1 MRRIK
6 LILFLFLFCIG
17 IQPALSQGSE
27 AVFEENFENV
37 VGTSDGKTKL
47 DPSQL
52 NHPSGWTFDNV
63 YAGEGNLIIKEGG
76 SITLPEIPELIGN
89 ANLFIYANY
98 WRNPDKDYEGIDVS
112 YFEQG
117 VPLSVSISNG
127 KLSSDEING
136 KLRMYGVDGNS
147 RLKIT
152 APNDIVLR
160 NISIYYSTYGYSE
173 GDYIRFS
180 HEAGPFYDPFDL
192 TLNPWNVQV
201 DYGDSIYNITV
212 YTLDGTEPNRYS
224 QRYHKGDKIHIA
236 STTTVRAALI
246 LADGS
251 MRHNVPMTYTLTK
264 RYDINELPE
273 NTYQI
278 EVKPGQLKKQLLDLD
293 PDEVNGLVLT
303 GTMNGEDLKF
313 LADAQGLV
321 GSLAYLD
328 LEKVKFEYDETVY
341 RTYSPSKGFHEEQK
355 IYNYIFSKE
364 NRTEQ
369 VPAGFGYKRYDC
381 YRNNLAWAFIKNEN
395 LVVVKLP
402 ENMTEVGED
411 IFGDCKNLRG
421 VKIPEGVSR
430 INKEAFYGCSILETI
445 NFPAKLTSV
454 GDNAFSLCSKMELDN
469 LPNSLLHVGQSAFC
483 YVPLQALKLDRKVE
497 IGAGAFSNTP
507 ITEIEMATPCDSIL
521 GGTFSDCP
529 NLTKITIGEGL
540 KYIGDK
546 AFANSPVKEANLPS
560 TLRDISST
568 AFTGYSSY
576 CPFINDIQP
585 ENHIRYIGKVAYLC
599 VDRDLEEYT
608 IKDGTVT
615 LADNLF
621 ENWQGNAT
629 TFHIPASV
637 EQIGNKAF
645 AGTQIKTLP
654 EMLGLKRIGGEAFYG
669 CKNLKKLTIPETV
682 EYIGGRA
689 FYGCSNIWSLTYN
702 AINAECESFMEPN
715 APLEK
720 IVIGGKVRRLPNVI
734 FSGREFTEV
743 ALPSCLER
751 IDDYAF
757 SGCENLTTI
766 NLSDSIRY
774 IGDNAFSGCK
784 NLTSINLSD
793 CIRYI
798 GNNVFSEC
806 KNLTTINLS
815 DSIRYIGEGAFYGC
829 SSLKN
834 IHWPL
839 RLTTIGNY
847 AFRQTALETIS
858 LPEGVTSVG
867 INAFHNCPFAKTVY
881 IPSTANV
888 EDNCSYYFEQEE
900 GVNCVITCMSP
911 IPHPDA
917 KLWNKGV
924 AAIKVPAELVEQ
936 YKAQFPD
943 IADKVMAVNQVG
955 VMDKDSKTSF
965 AAGISEEAD
974 LGDAVIGD
982 VYVTVGDGDGYDS
995 TDGSIVLNSTM
1006 TTAEV
1011 AGIGSLAPGKSDI
1024 ANRFNGLI
1032 VKVNAG
1038 DGTMVIDCKTVGKN
1052 TLNVKVGEA
1061 EPQAFVKSDR
1071 GTIEVAYRVDKETCV
1086 YIYGAEQE
1094 VADDAETAKAHQVAA
1109 CRPLSRAAALSASAS
1124 ENCVKIYA
1132 VGVSQSTGINHTL
1145 IDGNSPIIGYYTL
1158 DGVKIEQPNAP
1169 GIYVV
1174 RRADGSNYKLV
1185 IK

>member
-17 IQPALSQGSE
+17 IQPALAEGRDLL
-27 AVFEENFENV
+27 FEETFEKV

-47 DPSQL
+47 NPSQL
-52 NHPSGWTFDNV
+52 DNPSGWTFDNV

-76 SITLPEIPELIGN
+76 SITLPVIPELIGN
-89 ANLFIYANY
+89 ACLSVNAIH
-98 WRNPDKDYEGIDVS
+98 WHNPDKEYDDDDPFYWDFLAKVN
-112 YFEQG
+112 
-117 VPLSVSISNG
+117 VSISNG
-127 KLSSDEING
+127 KLSSDECGEERI
-136 KLRMYGVDGNS
+136 KMYGVDGNS

-160 NISIYYSTYGYSE
+160 SVSVYYPFGSSG
-173 GDYIRFS
+173 GHYIRFS
-180 HEAGPFYDPFDL
+180 HEAGPFYEPFDL
-192 TLNPWNVQV
+192 TLNPWNIQV
-201 DYGDSIYNITV
+201 DDGDSIYNITV
-212 YTLDGTEPNRYS
+212 YTLDGSMPNHHS
-224 QRYHKGDKIHIA
+224 QRYHKDDKIHIA
-236 STTTVRAALI
+236 STTTVRAAMI

-251 MRHNVPMTYTLTK
+251 MRYNDPMTYTLTK
-264 RYDINELPE
+264 RYDINEQPE

-328 LEKVKFEYDETVY
+328 LEKVKFEYDGTVY

-381 YRNNLAWAFIKNEN
+381 YRNNLARAFFKNGS
-395 LVVVKLP
+395 LVTVKLP
-402 ENMTEVGED
+402 ESMTEVGED
-411 IFGDCKNLRG
+411 IFADCKTLRG
-421 VKIPEGVSR
+421 VKLPEGVAH
-430 INKEAFYGCSILETI
+430 IEGAAFQGCNILEKL

-454 GDNAFSLCSKMELDN
+454 GDNAFRSCLSLELDN
-469 LPNSLLHVGQSAFC
+469 LPNSLLYVGREAFC
-483 YVPLQALKLDRKVE
+483 DVPLKALKLDRKVE
-497 IGAGAFSNTP
+497 MGAGAFSNTP

-521 GGTFSDCP
+521 GETFSNCP

-540 KYIGDK
+540 KYIGYN
-546 AFANSPVKEANLPS
+546 AFSNSPIKEANLPS
-560 TLRDISST
+560 TLRDISSY
-568 AFTGYSSY
+568 AFLGYSSY

-585 ENHIRYIGKVAYLC
+585 ENHIRYIGKVAYQC

-621 ENWQGNAT
+621 ENWLGNAT

-637 EQIGNKAF
+637 EQIGNRAF
-645 AGTQIKTLP
+645 AYTQIKALP

-682 EYIGGRA
+682 EYIGGGA

-720 IVIGGKVRRLPNVI
+720 IVIGGKVRRLPNGI

-743 ALPSCLER
+743 TLPACLER
-751 IDDYAF
+751 IDEFAF
-757 SGCENLTTI
+757 YGCKNLTTI

-774 IGDNAFSGCK
+774 IGDN
-784 NLTSINLSD
+784 
-793 CIRYI
+793 
-798 GNNVFSEC
+798 
-806 KNLTTINLS
+806 
-815 DSIRYIGEGAFYGC
+815 AFYGC

-839 RLTTIGNY
+839 RLTTIGSR

-867 INAFHNCPFAKTVY
+867 DGAFYICPFAKTVY

-888 EDNCSYYFEQEE
+888 EDDINYYFELEE
-900 GVNCVITCMSP
+900 GGNCVITCMSP
-911 IPHPDA
+911 IPHPQA
-917 KLWNKGV
+917 RHWNVGV

-943 IADKVMAVNQVG
+943 IADKIMAVNQVG
-955 VMDKDSKTSF
+955 AMDKDSKTSF

-1006 TTAEV
+1006 TAAEV

-1061 EPQAFVKSDR
+1061 EPQAFVKTDK
-1071 GTIEVAYRVDKETCV
+1071 GTIEVAYRVGKETCV

-1094 VADDAETAKAHQVAA
+1094 MADDAEAAKAHQVAA

-1145 IDGNSPIIGYYTL
+1145 IDSNSPIIGYYTL

-1174 RRADGSNYKLV
+1174 RRANGSNYKLV

>member
-17 IQPALSQGSE
+17 IQPALAEGRDLL
-27 AVFEENFENV
+27 FEETFEKV

-47 DPSQL
+47 NPSQL
-52 NHPSGWTFDNV
+52 DNPSGWTFDNV

-76 SITLPEIPELIGN
+76 SITLPVIPELIGN
-89 ANLFIYANY
+89 ACLSVNAIH
-98 WRNPDKDYEGIDVS
+98 WHNPDKEYDDDDPFYWDFLAKVN
-112 YFEQG
+112 
-117 VPLSVSISNG
+117 VSISNG
-127 KLSSDEING
+127 KLSSDECGEERI
-136 KLRMYGVDGNS
+136 KMYGVDGNS

-160 NISIYYSTYGYSE
+160 SVSVYYPFGSSG
-173 GDYIRFS
+173 GHYIRFS
-180 HEAGPFYDPFDL
+180 HEAGPFYEPFDL
-192 TLNPWNVQV
+192 TLNPWNIQV
-201 DYGDSIYNITV
+201 DDGDSIYNITV
-212 YTLDGTEPNRYS
+212 YTLDGSMPNHHS
-224 QRYHKGDKIHIA
+224 QRYHKDDKIHIA
-236 STTTVRAALI
+236 STTTVRAAMI

-251 MRHNVPMTYTLTK
+251 MRYNDPMTYTLTK
-264 RYDINELPE
+264 RYDINEQPE

-293 PDEVNGLVLT
+293 PDEVSGLVLT

-328 LEKVKFEYDETVY
+328 LEKVKFEYDGTVY

-381 YRNNLAWAFIKNEN
+381 YRNNLAWAFFKNES
-395 LVVVKLP
+395 LVTVKLP
-402 ENMTEVGED
+402 ESITEVGED
-411 IFGDCKNLRG
+411 IFGDCKTLRG
-421 VKIPEGVSR
+421 VKLPEGVSR

-483 YVPLQALKLDRKVE
+483 YVPLKALKLDRKVE

-540 KYIGDK
+540 KYIGYS

-560 TLRDISST
+560 TLRDISSY
-568 AFTGYSSY
+568 AFLGYSSY

-585 ENHIRYIGKVAYLC
+585 ENHIRYIGKVAYQC
-599 VDRDLEEYT
+599 VDGDLEEYT

-615 LADNLF
+615 LADELF
-621 ENWQGNAT
+621 ESLQGNA
-629 TFHIPASV
+629 FHIPASV
-637 EQIGNKAF
+637 EQIGNRAF
-645 AGTQIKTLP
+645 AYTQIKALP
-654 EMLGLKRIGGEAFYG
+654 EMSGLKRIGGEAFYG

-682 EYIGGRA
+682 EYIGGGA

-743 ALPSCLER
+743 TLPACLER
-751 IDDYAF
+751 IDESAF
-757 SGCENLTTI
+757 YGCKNLTTI

-774 IGDNAFSGCK
+774 IGDNAF
-784 NLTSINLSD
+784 
-793 CIRYI
+793 
-798 GNNVFSEC
+798 
-806 KNLTTINLS
+806 
-815 DSIRYIGEGAFYGC
+815 YGC

-834 IHWPL
+834 IHWSL
-839 RLTTIGNY
+839 RLTTIGSR

-867 INAFHNCPFAKTVY
+867 DGAFYICPFAKTVY

-888 EDNCSYYFEQEE
+888 EGDINYYFELEE

-911 IPHPDA
+911 IPHPQA
-917 KLWNKGV
+917 KYWNKGV

-955 VMDKDSKTSF
+955 AMDKDSKTSF

-982 VYVTVGDGDGYDS
+982 VYVTVGDGDGYDC

-1006 TTAEV
+1006 TAAEV

-1038 DGTMVIDCKTVGKN
+1038 DGTMVIDGKTVGKN

-1094 VADDAETAKAHQVAA
+1094 VADDTETAKAHQVAA

-1145 IDGNSPIIGYYTL
+1145 IDSNSPIIGYYTL

>member
-6 LILFLFLFCIG
+6 LILFLFLLCIG
-17 IQPALSQGSE
+17 IQPALAEEGG
-27 AVFEENFENV
+27 ALFEETFQNV

-47 DPSQL
+47 NPSQL
-52 NHPSGWTFDNV
+52 DNPSGWTFDNV

-76 SITLPEIPELIGN
+76 SITLPVIPELIGN
-89 ANLFIYANY
+89 ACLSITAFH
-98 WRNPDKDYEGIDVS
+98 WHNPDKEYDDDDPS
-112 YFEQG
+112 YWDPSYWDFPAK
-117 VPLSVSISNG
+117 VNISISNG
-127 KLSSDEING
+127 KLSSDESGGGI
-136 KLRMYGVDGNS
+136 RMYGVDGNS

-152 APNDIVLR
+152 APNDIMLR
-160 NISIYYSTYGYSE
+160 HVSVYYSGGFSE

-192 TLNPWNVQV
+192 TLNPWNIQV
-201 DYGDSIYNITV
+201 DDGDSIYNITV
-212 YTLDGTEPNRYS
+212 YTLDGSMPNRHS
-224 QRYHKGDKIHIA
+224 QRYHKDDKIHIA

-251 MRHNVPMTYTLTK
+251 MMHHVPMTYTLTK

-328 LEKVKFEYDETVY
+328 LEKVKFEYDGTVY
-341 RTYSPSKGFHEEQK
+341 RTYSPSKGFQQEQK

-369 VPAGFGYKRYDC
+369 VSAGFGYKQYDC
-381 YRNNLAWAFIKNEN
+381 YRNNLARAFFKNES
-395 LVVVKLP
+395 LVTVKLP
-402 ENMTEVGED
+402 ESMTEVGED
-411 IFGDCKNLRG
+411 IFADCKTLRG
-421 VKIPEGVSR
+421 VKLPEGVSR
-430 INKEAFYGCSILETI
+430 INKEAFYYCSILEKI

-454 GDNAFSLCSKMELDN
+454 DDNAFVLCGSLELDN
-469 LPNSLLHVGQSAFC
+469 LPNSILHVGQSAFC
-483 YVPLQALKLDRKVE
+483 YVPLKALKLDRKVE
-497 IGAGAFSNTP
+497 IGAGAFSDTP

-521 GGTFSDCP
+521 GGTFRDCP

-540 KYIGDK
+540 KYIGDN

-560 TLRDISST
+560 TLRDVSST
-568 AFTGYSSY
+568 AFSGYSSY

-585 ENHIRYIGKVAYLC
+585 ENHIRYIGRVAYQC
-599 VDRDLEEYT
+599 VDRNLEEYT

-615 LADNLF
+615 LADELF
-621 ENWQGNAT
+621 ESSQGNA
-629 TFHIPASV
+629 FHIPASV
-637 EQIGNKAF
+637 EQIGNRAF
-645 AGTQIKTLP
+645 AYTQIKALP

-682 EYIGGRA
+682 EYIGGSA

-720 IVIGGKVRRLPNVI
+720 IVIGDKVRRLPNGI

-774 IGDNAFSGCK
+774 IGDNAF
-784 NLTSINLSD
+784 
-793 CIRYI
+793 
-798 GNNVFSEC
+798 
-806 KNLTTINLS
+806 
-815 DSIRYIGEGAFYGC
+815 YGC

-867 INAFHNCPFAKTVY
+867 DGAFSTCPAKTVY

-888 EDNCSYYFEQEE
+888 EDNFTYNFWQKE
-900 GVNCVITCMSP
+900 GGNCVITCMSP
-911 IPHPDA
+911 IPHPVARHWDV
-917 KLWNKGV
+917 GV

-943 IADKVMAVNQVG
+943 IADKIMAVNQVG
-955 VMDKDSKTSF
+955 AMDKDSKTSF

-1006 TTAEV
+1006 TAAEV

-1061 EPQAFVKSDR
+1061 EPQAFVKTDK
-1071 GTIEVAYRVDKETCV
+1071 GTIEVAYQVGKETCI
-1086 YIYGAEQE
+1086 YIYGAEL
-1094 VADDAETAKAHQVAA
+1094 ET
-1109 CRPLSRAAALSASAS
+1109 AALSASAS
-1124 ENCVKIYA
+1124 DNCVKIYA
-1132 VGVSQSTGINHTL
+1132 VGVSQATGISHTL
-1145 IDGNSPIIGYYTL
+1145 IDSNSPIIGYYTL
-1158 DGVKIEQPNAP
+1158 DGVKVEKPNAP

-1174 RRADGSNYKLV
+1174 RRANGSSYKLV

>member
-17 IQPALSQGSE
+17 IQPALAEGRDLLFKE
-27 AVFEENFENV
+27 TFENV

-47 DPSQL
+47 NPSQL
-52 NHPSGWTFDNV
+52 DNPSGWTFDNV

-76 SITLPEIPELIGN
+76 SITLPVIPELIGN
-89 ANLFIYANY
+89 ASLLINATY
-98 WRNPDKDYEGIDVS
+98 WREPDKDYDDIDPA
-112 YFEQG
+112 FWDKIAT
-117 VPLSVSISNG
+117 LNVSISNG
-127 KLSSDEING
+127 KLSSNECERS
-136 KLRMYGVDGNS
+136 LCMYGVDGNS
-147 RLKIT
+147 RLKII
-152 APNDIVLR
+152 APHDIVLR
-160 NISIYYSTYGYSE
+160 YVYVYYPVNNWE
-173 GDYIRFS
+173 DPIIRFS
-180 HEAGPFYDPFDL
+180 REAGPFYDPFDL
-192 TLNPWNVQV
+192 TLNPWDIQV
-201 DYGDSIYNITV
+201 DDGDDIYNITV
-212 YTLDGTEPNRYS
+212 YTLDGSMPNRHS

-236 STTTVRAALI
+236 STTTVRAAMI
-246 LADGS
+246 LADGT
-251 MRHNVPMTYTLTK
+251 MRYNIPMTYTLTK

-576 CPFINDIQP
+576 CPFVNDIQP
-585 ENHIRYIGKVAYLC
+585 ENHIRYIGKVAYQC

-615 LADNLF
+615 LADELF
-621 ENWQGNAT
+621 ESSQGNA
-629 TFHIPASV
+629 FHIPASV
-637 EQIGNKAF
+637 EQIGSRVF

-654 EMLGLKRIGGEAFYG
+654 EMPGLKRIGDEAFYQ
-669 CKNLKKLTIPETV
+669 CKNLKKVTIPETV
-682 EYIGGRA
+682 EYIGGGA

-702 AINAECESFMEPN
+702 AINAECERLMESN
-715 APLEK
+715 IPLEK
-720 IVIGGKVRRLPNVI
+720 IVIGDKVRRLPRGI

-743 ALPSCLER
+743 TLPACLER
-751 IDDYAF
+751 IDEFAF
-757 SGCENLTTI
+757 YGCKNLTTI

-774 IGDNAFSGCK
+774 IGDNAF
-784 NLTSINLSD
+784 
-793 CIRYI
+793 
-798 GNNVFSEC
+798 
-806 KNLTTINLS
+806 
-815 DSIRYIGEGAFYGC
+815 YGC

-839 RLTTIGNY
+839 RLITIGSR

-867 INAFHNCPFAKTVY
+867 DGAFYICPFAKTVY

-888 EDNCSYYFEQEE
+888 EDDINYYFELEE
-900 GVNCVITCMSP
+900 GGNCVITCMSP
-911 IPHPDA
+911 IPHPQA
-917 KLWNKGV
+917 RHWNVGV

-943 IADKVMAVNQVG
+943 IADKIMAVNQVG
-955 VMDKDSKTSF
+955 AMDKDSKTSF

-1006 TTAEV
+1006 TAAEV

-1094 VADDAETAKAHQVAA
+1094 MADDAEAAKAHQVAA

-1145 IDGNSPIIGYYTL
+1145 IDSNSPIIGYYTL

>member
-1 MRRIK
+1 MRRNK

-17 IQPALSQGSE
+17 IQPALAEGRDLLFKE
-27 AVFEENFENV
+27 TFENV

-47 DPSQL
+47 NPSQL
-52 NHPSGWTFDNV
+52 DNPSGWTFDNV

-76 SITLPEIPELIGN
+76 SITLPVIPELIGN
-89 ANLFIYANY
+89 ASLLINATY
-98 WRNPDKDYEGIDVS
+98 WREPDKDYDDIDPA
-112 YFEQG
+112 FWDKIAT
-117 VPLSVSISNG
+117 LNVSISNG
-127 KLSSDEING
+127 KLSSNECERS
-136 KLRMYGVDGNS
+136 LCMYGVDGNS

-152 APNDIVLR
+152 APHDIVLR
-160 NISIYYSTYGYSE
+160 YVYVYYPVNNWE
-173 GDYIRFS
+173 DPIIRFS
-180 HEAGPFYDPFDL
+180 REAGPFYDPFDL
-192 TLNPWNVQV
+192 TLNPWDIQV
-201 DYGDSIYNITV
+201 DDGDDIYNITV
-212 YTLDGTEPNRYS
+212 YTLDGSMPNRHS

-236 STTTVRAALI
+236 STTTVRAAMI
-246 LADGS
+246 LADGT
-251 MRHNVPMTYTLTK
+251 MRYNIPMTYTLTK

-576 CPFINDIQP
+576 CPFVNDIQP
-585 ENHIRYIGKVAYLC
+585 ENHIRYIGKVAYQC

-615 LADNLF
+615 LADELF

-637 EQIGNKAF
+637 EQIGSRVF

-654 EMLGLKRIGGEAFYG
+654 EMPGLKRIGDEAFYQ
-669 CKNLKKLTIPETV
+669 CKNLKKVTIPETV
-682 EYIGGRA
+682 EYIGGGA

-702 AINAECESFMEPN
+702 AINAECERLMESN
-715 APLEK
+715 IPLEK
-720 IVIGGKVRRLPNVI
+720 IVIGDKVRRLPRGI

-743 ALPSCLER
+743 TLPACLER
-751 IDDYAF
+751 IDEFAF
-757 SGCENLTTI
+757 YGCKNLTTI

-774 IGDNAFSGCK
+774 IGDN
-784 NLTSINLSD
+784 
-793 CIRYI
+793 
-798 GNNVFSEC
+798 
-806 KNLTTINLS
+806 
-815 DSIRYIGEGAFYGC
+815 AFYGC

-839 RLTTIGNY
+839 RLTTIGSR

-867 INAFHNCPFAKTVY
+867 DGAFYICPFAKTVY

-888 EDNCSYYFEQEE
+888 EGDINYYFELEE

-911 IPHPDA
+911 IPHPQA
-917 KLWNKGV
+917 KYWNKGV

-1006 TTAEV
+1006 TAAEV

-1032 VKVNAG
+1032 VKVNTG

-1094 VADDAETAKAHQVAA
+1094 MADDAEAAKAHQVAA

-1145 IDGNSPIIGYYTL
+1145 IDSNSPIIGYYTL

-1174 RRADGSNYKLV
+1174 RRANGSNYKLV

>member
-17 IQPALSQGSE
+17 IQPALAEGRDLL
-27 AVFEENFENV
+27 FEETFEKV

-47 DPSQL
+47 NPSQL
-52 NHPSGWTFDNV
+52 DNPSGWTFDNV

-76 SITLPEIPELIGN
+76 SITLPVIPELIGN
-89 ANLFIYANY
+89 ACLSVNAIH
-98 WRNPDKDYEGIDVS
+98 WHNPDKEYDDDDPFYWDFLAKVN
-112 YFEQG
+112 
-117 VPLSVSISNG
+117 VSISNG
-127 KLSSDEING
+127 KLSSDECGEERI
-136 KLRMYGVDGNS
+136 KMYGVDGNS

-160 NISIYYSTYGYSE
+160 SVSVYYPFGSSG
-173 GDYIRFS
+173 GHYIRFS
-180 HEAGPFYDPFDL
+180 HEAGPFYEPFDL
-192 TLNPWNVQV
+192 TLNPWNIQV
-201 DYGDSIYNITV
+201 DDGDSIYNITV
-212 YTLDGTEPNRYS
+212 YTLDGSMPNHHS
-224 QRYHKGDKIHIA
+224 QRYHKDDKIHIA
-236 STTTVRAALI
+236 STTTVRAAMI

-251 MRHNVPMTYTLTK
+251 MRYNDPMTYTLTK
-264 RYDINELPE
+264 RYDINEQPE

-328 LEKVKFEYDETVY
+328 LEKVKLEYDGTVY

-381 YRNNLAWAFIKNEN
+381 YRNNLARAFFKNGS
-395 LVVVKLP
+395 LVTVKLP
-402 ENMTEVGED
+402 ESMTEVGED
-411 IFGDCKNLRG
+411 IFADCKTLRG
-421 VKIPEGVSR
+421 VKLPEGVAH
-430 INKEAFYGCSILETI
+430 IEGAAFQGCNILEKL

-454 GDNAFSLCSKMELDN
+454 GDNAFRSCLSLELDN
-469 LPNSLLHVGQSAFC
+469 LPNSLLYVGREAFC
-483 YVPLQALKLDRKVE
+483 DVPLKALKLDRKVE
-497 IGAGAFSNTP
+497 MGAGAFSNTP

-521 GGTFSDCP
+521 GETFSNCP

-540 KYIGDK
+540 KYIGYN
-546 AFANSPVKEANLPS
+546 AFSNSPIKEANLPS
-560 TLRDISST
+560 TLRDISSY
-568 AFTGYSSY
+568 AFLGYSSY

-585 ENHIRYIGKVAYLC
+585 ENHIRYIGKVAYQC

-615 LADNLF
+615 LADELF
-621 ENWQGNAT
+621 ESSQGNA
-629 TFHIPASV
+629 FHIPASV
-637 EQIGNKAF
+637 EQIGNRAF
-645 AGTQIKTLP
+645 AYTQIKALP

-682 EYIGGRA
+682 EYIGGGA

-720 IVIGGKVRRLPNVI
+720 IVIGDKVRRLPRGI

-743 ALPSCLER
+743 ALPACLER

-774 IGDNAFSGCK
+774 IGDNAF
-784 NLTSINLSD
+784 
-793 CIRYI
+793 
-798 GNNVFSEC
+798 
-806 KNLTTINLS
+806 
-815 DSIRYIGEGAFYGC
+815 YGC

-839 RLTTIGNY
+839 RLTTIGSR

-867 INAFHNCPFAKTVY
+867 DGAFYICPFAKTVY

-888 EDNCSYYFEQEE
+888 EDDINYYFELEE
-900 GVNCVITCMSP
+900 GGNCVITCMSP
-911 IPHPDA
+911 IPHPQA
-917 KLWNKGV
+917 RHWNVGV

-943 IADKVMAVNQVG
+943 IADKIMAVNQVG
-955 VMDKDSKTSF
+955 AMDKDSKTSF

-1006 TTAEV
+1006 TAAEV

-1038 DGTMVIDCKTVGKN
+1038 DGTMVIDGKTMGNN

-1061 EPQAFVKSDR
+1061 EPQAFVKTDK
-1071 GTIEVAYRVDKETCV
+1071 GTIEVAYRVGKETCV

-1094 VADDAETAKAHQVAA
+1094 MADDAEAAKAHQVAA

-1145 IDGNSPIIGYYTL
+1145 IDSNSPIIGYYTL

-1174 RRADGSNYKLV
+1174 RRANGSNYKLV

>member
-1 MRRIK
+1 MAEGRD
-6 LILFLFLFCIG
+6 LL
-17 IQPALSQGSE
+17 
-27 AVFEENFENV
+27 FEETFEKV

-47 DPSQL
+47 NPSQL
-52 NHPSGWTFDNV
+52 DNPSGWTFDNV

-76 SITLPEIPELIGN
+76 SITLPVIPELIGN
-89 ANLFIYANY
+89 ACLSVNAIH
-98 WRNPDKDYEGIDVS
+98 WHNPDKEYDDDDPFYWDFLAKVN
-112 YFEQG
+112 
-117 VPLSVSISNG
+117 VSISNG
-127 KLSSDEING
+127 KLSSDECGEERI
-136 KLRMYGVDGNS
+136 KMYGVDGNS

-160 NISIYYSTYGYSE
+160 SVSVYYPFGSSG
-173 GDYIRFS
+173 GHYIRFS
-180 HEAGPFYDPFDL
+180 HEAGPFYEPFDL
-192 TLNPWNVQV
+192 TLNPWNIQV
-201 DYGDSIYNITV
+201 DDGDSIYNITV
-212 YTLDGTEPNRYS
+212 YTLDGSMPNHHS
-224 QRYHKGDKIHIA
+224 QRYHKDDKIHIA
-236 STTTVRAALI
+236 STTTVRAAMI

-251 MRHNVPMTYTLTK
+251 MRYNDPMTYTLTK
-264 RYDINELPE
+264 RYDINEQPE

-328 LEKVKFEYDETVY
+328 LEKVKFEYDGTVY

-381 YRNNLAWAFIKNEN
+381 YRNNLARAFFKNGS
-395 LVVVKLP
+395 LVTVKLP
-402 ENMTEVGED
+402 ESMTEVGED
-411 IFGDCKNLRG
+411 IFADCKTLRG
-421 VKIPEGVSR
+421 VKLPEGVAH
-430 INKEAFYGCSILETI
+430 IEGAAFQGCNILEKL

-454 GDNAFSLCSKMELDN
+454 GDNAFRSCLSLELDN
-469 LPNSLLHVGQSAFC
+469 LPNSLLYVGREAFC
-483 YVPLQALKLDRKVE
+483 DVPLKALKLDRKVE
-497 IGAGAFSNTP
+497 MGAGAFSNTP

-521 GGTFSDCP
+521 GETFSNCP

-540 KYIGDK
+540 KYIGYN
-546 AFANSPVKEANLPS
+546 AFSNSPIKEANLPS
-560 TLRDISST
+560 TLRDISSY
-568 AFTGYSSY
+568 AFLGYSSY

-585 ENHIRYIGKVAYLC
+585 ENHIRYIGKVAYQC

-615 LADNLF
+615 LADELF
-621 ENWQGNAT
+621 ESSQGNA
-629 TFHIPASV
+629 FHIPASV
-637 EQIGNKAF
+637 EQIGNRAF
-645 AGTQIKTLP
+645 AYTQIKALP

-682 EYIGGRA
+682 EYIGGGA

-720 IVIGGKVRRLPNVI
+720 IVIGGKVRRLPNGI

-743 ALPSCLER
+743 TLPACLER
-751 IDDYAF
+751 IDEFAF
-757 SGCENLTTI
+757 YGCKNLTTI

-774 IGDNAFSGCK
+774 IGDN
-784 NLTSINLSD
+784 
-793 CIRYI
+793 
-798 GNNVFSEC
+798 
-806 KNLTTINLS
+806 
-815 DSIRYIGEGAFYGC
+815 AFYGC

-839 RLTTIGNY
+839 RLTTIGSR

-867 INAFHNCPFAKTVY
+867 DGAFYICPFAKTVY

-888 EDNCSYYFEQEE
+888 EDDINYYFELEE
-900 GVNCVITCMSP
+900 GGNCVITCMSP
-911 IPHPDA
+911 IPHPQA
-917 KLWNKGV
+917 RHWNVGV

-943 IADKVMAVNQVG
+943 IADKIMAVNQVG
-955 VMDKDSKTSF
+955 AMDKDSKTSF

-1006 TTAEV
+1006 TAAEV

-1061 EPQAFVKSDR
+1061 EPQAFVKTDK
-1071 GTIEVAYRVDKETCV
+1071 GTIEVAYRVGKETCV

-1094 VADDAETAKAHQVAA
+1094 MADDAEAAKAHQVAA

-1145 IDGNSPIIGYYTL
+1145 IDSNSPIIGYYTL

-1174 RRADGSNYKLV
+1174 RRANGSNYKLV

>member
-17 IQPALSQGSE
+17 IQPALAEGRDLLFKE
-27 AVFEENFENV
+27 TFENV

-47 DPSQL
+47 NPSQL
-52 NHPSGWTFDNV
+52 DNPSGWTFDNV

-76 SITLPEIPELIGN
+76 SITLPVIPELIGN
-89 ANLFIYANY
+89 ASLLINATY
-98 WRNPDKDYEGIDVS
+98 WREPDKDYDDIDPA
-112 YFEQG
+112 FWDKIAT
-117 VPLSVSISNG
+117 LNVSISNG
-127 KLSSDEING
+127 KLSSNECERS
-136 KLRMYGVDGNS
+136 LCMYGVDGNS

-152 APNDIVLR
+152 APHDIVLR
-160 NISIYYSTYGYSE
+160 YVYVYYPVNNWE
-173 GDYIRFS
+173 DPIIRFS
-180 HEAGPFYDPFDL
+180 REAGPFYDPFDL
-192 TLNPWNVQV
+192 TLNPWDIQV
-201 DYGDSIYNITV
+201 DDGDDIYNITV
-212 YTLDGTEPNRYS
+212 YTLDGSMPNRHS

-236 STTTVRAALI
+236 STTTVRAAMI
-246 LADGS
+246 LADGT
-251 MRHNVPMTYTLTK
+251 MRYNIPMTYTLTK

-576 CPFINDIQP
+576 CPFVNDIQP
-585 ENHIRYIGKVAYLC
+585 ENHIRYIGKVAYQC

-637 EQIGNKAF
+637 EQIGSRVF

-654 EMLGLKRIGGEAFYG
+654 EMPGLKRIGDEAFYQ
-669 CKNLKKLTIPETV
+669 CKNLKKVTIPETV
-682 EYIGGRA
+682 EYIGGGA

-702 AINAECESFMEPN
+702 AINAECERLMESN
-715 APLEK
+715 IPLEK
-720 IVIGGKVRRLPNVI
+720 IVIGDKVRRLPNGI

-774 IGDNAFSGCK
+774 IGYD
-784 NLTSINLSD
+784 
-793 CIRYI
+793 
-798 GNNVFSEC
+798 
-806 KNLTTINLS
+806 
-815 DSIRYIGEGAFYGC
+815 AFYGC

-839 RLTTIGNY
+839 RLTTIGSR

-867 INAFHNCPFAKTVY
+867 DGAFYICPFAKTVY

-888 EDNCSYYFEQEE
+888 EGDINYYFEQEE

-965 AAGISEEAD
+965 AASISEEAD

-1006 TTAEV
+1006 TAAEV

-1038 DGTMVIDCKTVGKN
+1038 DGTMVIDGKTMGNN

-1094 VADDAETAKAHQVAA
+1094 MADDAEAAKAHQVAA

-1145 IDGNSPIIGYYTL
+1145 IDSNSPIIGYYTL

-1174 RRADGSNYKLV
+1174 RRANGSNYKLV

>member
-17 IQPALSQGSE
+17 IQPALAEGRDLL
-27 AVFEENFENV
+27 FEETFEKV

-47 DPSQL
+47 NPSQL
-52 NHPSGWTFDNV
+52 DNPSGWTFDNV

-76 SITLPEIPELIGN
+76 SITLPVIPELIGN
-89 ANLFIYANY
+89 ACLSVNAIH
-98 WRNPDKDYEGIDVS
+98 WHNPDKEYDDDDPFYWDFLAKVN
-112 YFEQG
+112 
-117 VPLSVSISNG
+117 VSISNG
-127 KLSSDEING
+127 KLSSDECGEERI
-136 KLRMYGVDGNS
+136 KMYGVDGNS

-160 NISIYYSTYGYSE
+160 SVSVYYPFGSSG
-173 GDYIRFS
+173 GHYIRFS

-293 PDEVNGLVLT
+293 PDEVSGLVLT

-328 LEKVKFEYDETVY
+328 LEKVKFEYDETLY
-341 RTYSPSKGFHEEQK
+341 RSYSPPKDFHADAYT
-355 IYNYIFSKE
+355 YNYIFSKE
-364 NRTEQ
+364 NRTVQ
-369 VPAGFGYKRYDC
+369 VPAGFGRKRYDC
-381 YRNNLAWAFIKNEN
+381 YRNNLARAFFRNRS
-395 LVVVKLP
+395 LVTVKLP
-402 ENMTEVGED
+402 ESMTELGEN
-411 IFGDCKNLRG
+411 IFDDCKALRG
-421 VKIPEGVSR
+421 VKLPEGVAH
-430 INKEAFYGCSILETI
+430 IEGAAFQGCNILEKL

-454 GDNAFSLCSKMELDN
+454 GDNAFRSCLSLELDN
-469 LPNSLLHVGQSAFC
+469 LPNSLLYVGREAFC
-483 YVPLQALKLDRKVE
+483 DVPLKALKLDRKVE
-497 IGAGAFSNTP
+497 MGAGAFSNTP
-507 ITEIEMATPCDSIL
+507 ITEIEMTTPCDSIRE
-521 GGTFSDCP
+521 GTFRDCP

-540 KYIGDK
+540 KYIGYS
-546 AFANSPVKEANLPS
+546 AFSNSPVKEANLPS
-560 TLRDISST
+560 TLRDISSY
-568 AFTGYSSY
+568 AFLGYSSY

-608 IKDGTVT
+608 IKEGTVT

-621 ENWQGNAT
+621 ESWQGT

-645 AGTQIKTLP
+645 AYTQIKALP
-654 EMLGLKRIGGEAFYG
+654 EMPGLKRIGGEAFYG
-669 CKNLKKLTIPETV
+669 CKNLKKVTIPETV
-682 EYIGGRA
+682 EYIGGGA

-702 AINAECESFMEPN
+702 AINAECERLMESN
-715 APLEK
+715 IPLEK
-720 IVIGGKVRRLPNVI
+720 IVIGDKVRRLPRGI

-743 ALPSCLER
+743 TLPACLER
-751 IDDYAF
+751 IDEFAF
-757 SGCENLTTI
+757 YGCKNLTTI

-774 IGDNAFSGCK
+774 IGDN
-784 NLTSINLSD
+784 
-793 CIRYI
+793 
-798 GNNVFSEC
+798 
-806 KNLTTINLS
+806 
-815 DSIRYIGEGAFYGC
+815 AFYGC

-839 RLTTIGNY
+839 RLTTIGSR

-867 INAFHNCPFAKTVY
+867 DGAFSDCPAKTVY

-888 EDNCSYYFEQEE
+888 EDNFTYSFLKKE
-900 GVNCVITCMSP
+900 GGDCVITCMSP
-911 IPHPDA
+911 IPHPQA
-917 KLWNKGV
+917 ECWNVGV

-955 VMDKDSKTSF
+955 AMDKDSKTSF

-1006 TTAEV
+1006 TAAEV

-1032 VKVNAG
+1032 VKVNTG

-1094 VADDAETAKAHQVAA
+1094 VADDTEAAKAHQVAA

>member
-1 MRRIK
+1 M
-6 LILFLFLFCIG
+6 
-17 IQPALSQGSE
+17 SQGSE

-212 YTLDGTEPNRYS
+212 YTLDGTVPNRYS
-224 QRYHKGDKIHIA
+224 QRYHKDDKIHIA

-251 MRHNVPMTYTLTK
+251 MCYHVPKTYTLTK
-264 RYDINELPE
+264 RYDINEQPE

-328 LEKVKFEYDETVY
+328 LEKVKLEYDGTVY

-381 YRNNLAWAFIKNEN
+381 YRNNLARAFFKNGS
-395 LVVVKLP
+395 LVTVKLP
-402 ENMTEVGED
+402 ESMTELGEN
-411 IFGDCKNLRG
+411 IFDDCKALRG
-421 VKIPEGVSR
+421 VKLPEGVAH
-430 INKEAFYGCSILETI
+430 IEGAAFQGCNILEKL

-454 GDNAFSLCSKMELDN
+454 GDNAFRSCLSLELDN
-469 LPNSLLHVGQSAFC
+469 LPNSLLYVGREAFC
-483 YVPLQALKLDRKVE
+483 DVPLKALKLDRKVE

-540 KYIGDK
+540 KYIGYG
-546 AFANSPVKEANLPS
+546 AFSNSPVKEANLPS
-560 TLRDISST
+560 TLRDISSY
-568 AFTGYSSY
+568 AFLGYSSY

-585 ENHIRYIGKVAYLC
+585 ENHIRYIGKVAYQC

-615 LADNLF
+615 LADELF
-621 ENWQGNAT
+621 ESSQGNA
-629 TFHIPASV
+629 FHIPASV
-637 EQIGNKAF
+637 EQIGNRAF
-645 AGTQIKTLP
+645 AYTQIKALP

-682 EYIGGRA
+682 EYIGGSA

-743 ALPSCLER
+743 TLPACLER
-751 IDDYAF
+751 IDESAF
-757 SGCENLTTI
+757 YGCKNLTTI

-774 IGDNAFSGCK
+774 IGDNAF
-784 NLTSINLSD
+784 
-793 CIRYI
+793 
-798 GNNVFSEC
+798 
-806 KNLTTINLS
+806 
-815 DSIRYIGEGAFYGC
+815 YGC

-834 IHWPL
+834 IHWSL
-839 RLTTIGNY
+839 RLTTIGSR

-867 INAFHNCPFAKTVY
+867 DGAFYICPFAKTVY

-888 EDNCSYYFEQEE
+888 EGDINYYFELEE

-911 IPHPDA
+911 IPHPQA
-917 KLWNKGV
+917 KYWNKGV

-955 VMDKDSKTSF
+955 AMDKDSKTSF

-1006 TTAEV
+1006 TAAEV

-1038 DGTMVIDCKTVGKN
+1038 DGTMVIDGKTVGKN

-1094 VADDAETAKAHQVAA
+1094 VADDTETAKAHQVAA

-1145 IDGNSPIIGYYTL
+1145 IDSNSPIIGYYTL

-1174 RRADGSNYKLV
+1174 RRANGSNYKLV

>member
-17 IQPALSQGSE
+17 IQPALAEGRDLL
-27 AVFEENFENV
+27 FEETFEKV

-47 DPSQL
+47 NPSQL
-52 NHPSGWTFDNV
+52 DNPSGWTFDNV

-76 SITLPEIPELIGN
+76 SITLPVIPELIGN
-89 ANLFIYANY
+89 ACLSVNAIH
-98 WRNPDKDYEGIDVS
+98 WHNPDKEYDDDDPFYWDFLAKVN
-112 YFEQG
+112 
-117 VPLSVSISNG
+117 VSISNG
-127 KLSSDEING
+127 KLSSDECGEERI
-136 KLRMYGVDGNS
+136 KMYGVDGNS

-160 NISIYYSTYGYSE
+160 SVSVYYPFGSSG
-173 GDYIRFS
+173 GHYIRFS
-180 HEAGPFYDPFDL
+180 HEAGPFYEPFDL
-192 TLNPWNVQV
+192 TLNPWNIQV
-201 DYGDSIYNITV
+201 DDGDSIYNITV
-212 YTLDGTEPNRYS
+212 YTLDGSMPNHHS
-224 QRYHKGDKIHIA
+224 QRYHKDDKIHIA
-236 STTTVRAALI
+236 STTTVRAAMI

-251 MRHNVPMTYTLTK
+251 MRYNDPMTYTLTK
-264 RYDINELPE
+264 RYDINEQPE

-328 LEKVKFEYDETVY
+328 LEKVKFEYDGTVY

-381 YRNNLAWAFIKNEN
+381 YRNNLAWAFFKNES
-395 LVVVKLP
+395 LVTVKLP
-402 ENMTEVGED
+402 ESITEVGED
-411 IFGDCKNLRG
+411 IFGDCKTLRG
-421 VKIPEGVSR
+421 VKLPEGVSR

-483 YVPLQALKLDRKVE
+483 YVPLKALKLDRKVE

-521 GGTFSDCP
+521 GETFSNCP

-540 KYIGDK
+540 KYIGYN
-546 AFANSPVKEANLPS
+546 AFSNSPVKEANLPS
-560 TLRDISST
+560 TLRDISSN
-568 AFTGYSSY
+568 AFRGYSSY

-585 ENHIRYIGKVAYLC
+585 ENHIRYVGKVAYLC
-599 VDRDLEEYT
+599 VDKNLEEYT
-608 IKDGTVT
+608 IKEGTVT

-621 ENWQGNAT
+621 ENWLGNAT

-637 EQIGNKAF
+637 EQIGNRAF
-645 AGTQIKTLP
+645 AYTQIKALP
-654 EMLGLKRIGGEAFYG
+654 EMPGVKRIGGEAFYG

-682 EYIGGRA
+682 EYIGGGA

-702 AINAECESFMEPN
+702 AINAECGSFMESN
-715 APLEK
+715 ASLEK
-720 IVIGGKVRRLPNVI
+720 IVIGDKVRRLPRGI

-743 ALPSCLER
+743 ALPACLER
-751 IDDYAF
+751 IDDSAF
-757 SGCENLTTI
+757 YGCKNLTTI

-774 IGDNAFSGCK
+774 IGDNAF
-784 NLTSINLSD
+784 
-793 CIRYI
+793 
-798 GNNVFSEC
+798 
-806 KNLTTINLS
+806 
-815 DSIRYIGEGAFYGC
+815 YGC

-834 IHWPL
+834 IHWSL
-839 RLTTIGNY
+839 RLTTIGSR
-847 AFRQTALETIS
+847 AFGATALETIS

-867 INAFHNCPFAKTVY
+867 SQAFYYSRLAKTVY
-881 IPSTANV
+881 IPSTVNV
-888 EDNCSYYFEQEE
+888 DETERAYDLQLKDGN
-900 GVNCVITCMSP
+900 NCVITCMSP

-943 IADKVMAVNQVG
+943 IADKIMAVNQVSA
-955 VMDKDSKTSF
+955 MDKDSKISF

-1006 TTAEV
+1006 TAAEV

-1032 VKVNAG
+1032 VKVNSG

-1061 EPQAFVKSDR
+1061 EPQAFVKTDK
-1071 GTIEVAYRVDKETCV
+1071 GTIEVAYRVGKETCV

-1094 VADDAETAKAHQVAA
+1094 MADDAETAKAHQVAA

-1174 RRADGSNYKLV
+1174 RRANGSNYKLV

>member
-17 IQPALSQGSE
+17 IQPALAEGRDLL
-27 AVFEENFENV
+27 FEETFEKV

-47 DPSQL
+47 NPSQL
-52 NHPSGWTFDNV
+52 DNPSGWTFDNV

-76 SITLPEIPELIGN
+76 SITLPVIPELIGN
-89 ANLFIYANY
+89 ACLSVNAIH
-98 WRNPDKDYEGIDVS
+98 WHNPDKEYDDDDPFYWDFLAKVN
-112 YFEQG
+112 
-117 VPLSVSISNG
+117 VSISNG
-127 KLSSDEING
+127 KLSSDECGEERI
-136 KLRMYGVDGNS
+136 KMYGVDGNS

-160 NISIYYSTYGYSE
+160 SVSVYYPFGSSG
-173 GDYIRFS
+173 GHYIRFS
-180 HEAGPFYDPFDL
+180 HEAGPFYEPFDL
-192 TLNPWNVQV
+192 TLNPWNIQV
-201 DYGDSIYNITV
+201 DDGDSIYNITV
-212 YTLDGTEPNRYS
+212 YTLDGSMPNHHS
-224 QRYHKGDKIHIA
+224 QRYHKDDKIHIA
-236 STTTVRAALI
+236 STTTVRAAMI

-251 MRHNVPMTYTLTK
+251 MRYNDPMTYTLTK
-264 RYDINELPE
+264 RYDINEQPE

-328 LEKVKFEYDETVY
+328 LEKVKFEYDGTVY

-381 YRNNLAWAFIKNEN
+381 YRNNLAWAFFKNES
-395 LVVVKLP
+395 LVTVKLP
-402 ENMTEVGED
+402 ESITEVGED
-411 IFGDCKNLRG
+411 IFGDCKTLRG
-421 VKIPEGVSR
+421 VKLPEGVSR

-454 GDNAFSLCSKMELDN
+454 GDNAFRSCLSLELDN
-469 LPNSLLHVGQSAFC
+469 LPNSLLYVGREAFC
-483 YVPLQALKLDRKVE
+483 DVPLKALKLDRKVE
-497 IGAGAFSNTP
+497 MGAGAFSNTP
-507 ITEIEMATPCDSIL
+507 ITEIEMTTPCDSIRE
-521 GGTFSDCP
+521 GTFRDCP

-540 KYIGDK
+540 KYIGYS
-546 AFANSPVKEANLPS
+546 AFSNSPVKEANLPS
-560 TLRDISST
+560 TLRDISSY
-568 AFTGYSSY
+568 AFLGYSSY
-576 CPFINDIQP
+576 CPFVNDIQP

-608 IKDGTVT
+608 IKEGTVT

-621 ENWQGNAT
+621 ESWQGT

-645 AGTQIKTLP
+645 AYTQIKALP
-654 EMLGLKRIGGEAFYG
+654 EMPGLKRIGGEAFYG

-682 EYIGGRA
+682 EYIGGSA

-720 IVIGGKVRRLPNVI
+720 IVIGDKVRRLPGGL
-734 FSGREFTEV
+734 FGGKEFTEV
-743 ALPSCLER
+743 TLPACLER
-751 IDDYAF
+751 IDEFAF
-757 SGCENLTTI
+757 YGCKNLTTI

-774 IGDNAFSGCK
+774 IGDN
-784 NLTSINLSD
+784 
-793 CIRYI
+793 
-798 GNNVFSEC
+798 
-806 KNLTTINLS
+806 
-815 DSIRYIGEGAFYGC
+815 AFYGC

-839 RLTTIGNY
+839 RLTTIGSR

-867 INAFHNCPFAKTVY
+867 DGAFSDCPAKTVY

-888 EDNCSYYFEQEE
+888 EDNFTYSFLKKE
-900 GVNCVITCMSP
+900 GGDCVITCMSP
-911 IPHPDA
+911 IPHPQA
-917 KLWNKGV
+917 ECWNVGV

-1061 EPQAFVKSDR
+1061 EPQAFVKTDK

>member
-6 LILFLFLFCIG
+6 LILFLFLLCIG
-17 IQPALSQGSE
+17 IQPALAEEGG
-27 AVFEENFENV
+27 ALFEETFQNV

-47 DPSQL
+47 NPSQL
-52 NHPSGWTFDNV
+52 DNPSGWTFDNV

-76 SITLPEIPELIGN
+76 SITLPVIPELIGN
-89 ANLFIYANY
+89 ACLSITAFH
-98 WRNPDKDYEGIDVS
+98 WHNPDKEYDDDDPS
-112 YFEQG
+112 YWDPSYWDFPAK
-117 VPLSVSISNG
+117 VNISISNG
-127 KLSSDEING
+127 KLSSDESGGGI
-136 KLRMYGVDGNS
+136 RMYGVDGNS

-152 APNDIVLR
+152 APNDIMLR
-160 NISIYYSTYGYSE
+160 HVSVYYSGGFSE

-192 TLNPWNVQV
+192 TLNPWNIQV
-201 DYGDSIYNITV
+201 DDGDSIYNITV
-212 YTLDGTEPNRYS
+212 YTLDGSMPNRHS
-224 QRYHKGDKIHIA
+224 QRYHKDDKIHIA

-251 MRHNVPMTYTLTK
+251 MMHHVPMTYTLTK

-328 LEKVKFEYDETVY
+328 LEKVKFEYDGTVY
-341 RTYSPSKGFHEEQK
+341 RTYSPSKGFQQEQK

-369 VPAGFGYKRYDC
+369 VSAGFGYKQYDC
-381 YRNNLAWAFIKNEN
+381 YRNNLARAFFKNES
-395 LVVVKLP
+395 LVTVKLP
-402 ENMTEVGED
+402 ESMTEVGED
-411 IFGDCKNLRG
+411 IFADCKTLRG
-421 VKIPEGVSR
+421 VKLPEGVSR
-430 INKEAFYGCSILETI
+430 INKEAFWGCSILEKI

-454 GDNAFSLCSKMELDN
+454 DDNAFVLCGSLELDN
-469 LPNSLLHVGQSAFC
+469 LPNSILHVGQSAFC
-483 YVPLQALKLDRKVE
+483 YVPLKALKLDRKVE
-497 IGAGAFSNTP
+497 IGAGAFSDTP

-521 GGTFSDCP
+521 GGTFRDCP

-540 KYIGDK
+540 KYIGDN

-560 TLRDISST
+560 TLRDVSST
-568 AFTGYSSY
+568 AFSGYSSY

-585 ENHIRYIGKVAYLC
+585 ENHIRYIGRVAYQC
-599 VDRDLEEYT
+599 VDRNLEEYT

-615 LADNLF
+615 LADELF
-621 ENWQGNAT
+621 ESSQGNA
-629 TFHIPASV
+629 FHIPASV
-637 EQIGNKAF
+637 EQIGNRAF
-645 AGTQIKTLP
+645 AYTQIKALP
-654 EMLGLKRIGGEAFYG
+654 EMPGLKRIGDEAFYQ
-669 CKNLKKLTIPETV
+669 CKNLKKVTIPETV
-682 EYIGGRA
+682 EYIGAGI
-689 FYGCSNIWSLTYN
+689 FSGCSNIWSLTYN
-702 AINAECESFMEPN
+702 AINAECASYIFTN
-715 APLEK
+715 NDNHLEK
-720 IVIGGKVRRLPNVI
+720 IVIGDKVRRLPGGL
-734 FSGREFTEV
+734 FGGKEFTEV
-743 ALPSCLER
+743 TLPACLER

-757 SGCENLTTI
+757 NG
-766 NLSDSIRY
+766 
-774 IGDNAFSGCK
+774 
-784 NLTSINLSD
+784 
-793 CIRYI
+793 
-798 GNNVFSEC
+798 C

-815 DSIRYIGEGAFYGC
+815 DSLRYIGKGAFALC

-839 RLTTIGNY
+839 RLTAIGEW
-847 AFRQTALETIS
+847 AFSQTALETIS

-867 INAFHNCPFAKTVY
+867 SGTFEGCHFAKTVY

-888 EDNCSYYFEQEE
+888 EDGNTYDFWQKE
-900 GVNCVITCMSP
+900 GVDCVITCMSP
-911 IPHPDA
+911 TPHPNA
-917 KLWNKGV
+917 RNWNVGV

-936 YKAQFPD
+936 YKAQFPA

-1006 TTAEV
+1006 TAAEV

-1061 EPQAFVKSDR
+1061 EPQAFVKTDK
-1071 GTIEVAYRVDKETCV
+1071 GTIEVAYQVGKETCI
-1086 YIYGAEQE
+1086 YIYGAEL
-1094 VADDAETAKAHQVAA
+1094 ET
-1109 CRPLSRAAALSASAS
+1109 AALSASAS
-1124 ENCVKIYA
+1124 DNCVKIYA
-1132 VGVSQSTGINHTL
+1132 VGVSQATGISHTL
-1145 IDGNSPIIGYYTL
+1145 IDSNSPIIGYYTL
-1158 DGVKIEQPNAP
+1158 DGVKVEKPNAP

-1174 RRADGSNYKLV
+1174 RRANGSSYKLV

>member
-152 APNDIVLR
+152 APDDIVLR

-251 MRHNVPMTYTLTK
+251 MRYNDPMTYTLTK
-264 RYDINELPE
+264 RYDINEQPE

-328 LEKVKFEYDETVY
+328 LEKVKLEYDGTVY

-381 YRNNLAWAFIKNEN
+381 YRNNLAWAFFKNES
-395 LVVVKLP
+395 LVTVKLP
-402 ENMTEVGED
+402 ESITEVGED
-411 IFGDCKNLRG
+411 IFGDCKTLRG
-421 VKIPEGVSR
+421 VKLPEGVSR

-483 YVPLQALKLDRKVE
+483 YVPLKALKLDRKVE

-521 GGTFSDCP
+521 GETFSNCP

-540 KYIGDK
+540 KYIGYN
-546 AFANSPVKEANLPS
+546 AFSNSPIKEANLPS
-560 TLRDISST
+560 TLRDISSN
-568 AFTGYSSY
+568 AFRGYSSY

-585 ENHIRYIGKVAYLC
+585 ENHIRYVGKVAYLC
-599 VDRDLEEYT
+599 VDKNLEEYT
-608 IKDGTVT
+608 IKEGTVT

-637 EQIGNKAF
+637 EQIGSRVF

-654 EMLGLKRIGGEAFYG
+654 EMLGLKRIGDEAFYQ
-669 CKNLKKLTIPETV
+669 CKNLKKVTIPETV
-682 EYIGGRA
+682 EYIGAGI
-689 FYGCSNIWSLTYN
+689 FSGCSNIWSLTYN
-702 AINAECESFMEPN
+702 AINAECASYMFVN
-715 APLEK
+715 NDNHLEK
-720 IVIGGKVRRLPNVI
+720 IVIGDKVRRLPGGL
-734 FSGREFTEV
+734 FGGKEFTEV
-743 ALPSCLER
+743 TLPACLER
-751 IDDYAF
+751 IDDFAF
-757 SGCENLTTI
+757 SGCKNLSTI

-774 IGDNAFSGCK
+774 IGDYAFS
-784 NLTSINLSD
+784 
-793 CIRYI
+793 
-798 GNNVFSEC
+798 
-806 KNLTTINLS
+806 
-815 DSIRYIGEGAFYGC
+815 GC

-839 RLTTIGNY
+839 RLTTIGSQ
-847 AFRQTALETIS
+847 AFIQTALETIS

-867 INAFHNCPFAKTVY
+867 DGAFSDCPFAKTVY

-888 EDNCSYYFEQEE
+888 EDNFTYSFVLKE

-1071 GTIEVAYRVDKETCV
+1071 GTIEVAYRVGKETCV

-1094 VADDAETAKAHQVAA
+1094 MADDAEAAKAHQVAA

-1174 RRADGSNYKLV
+1174 RRANGSNYKLV

>member
-76 SITLPEIPELIGN
+76 SITLPAIPELIGN

-98 WRNPDKDYEGIDVS
+98 WRNPDKDYEDIDFS
-112 YFEQG
+112 YFEQE
-117 VPLSVSISNG
+117 VPLNVSISNG

-251 MRHNVPMTYTLTK
+251 MCYHVPKTYTLTK

-293 PDEVNGLVLT
+293 PDEVSGLVLT

-328 LEKVKFEYDETVY
+328 LEKVKFEYDETLY
-341 RTYSPSKGFHEEQK
+341 RSYSPPKGFHQDAYT
-355 IYNYIFSKE
+355 YNYIFSKE
-364 NRTEQ
+364 NRTVQ
-369 VPAGFGYKRYDC
+369 VPAGFGFKRYDC
-381 YRNNLAWAFIKNEN
+381 YRNNLARAFFRNGS
-395 LVVVKLP
+395 LVTVKLP
-402 ENMTEVGED
+402 ESMTELGEN
-411 IFGDCKNLRG
+411 IFDDCKALRG
-421 VKIPEGVSR
+421 VKLPEGVAH
-430 INKEAFYGCSILETI
+430 IEGAAFQGCNIMEKL

-454 GDNAFSLCSKMELDN
+454 GDNAFRSCLSLELDN
-469 LPNSLLHVGQSAFC
+469 LPNSLLYVGREAFC
-483 YVPLQALKLDRKVE
+483 DVPLKALKLDRKVE

-540 KYIGDK
+540 KYIGYG
-546 AFANSPVKEANLPS
+546 AFSNSPVKEANLPS
-560 TLRDISST
+560 TLRDISSY
-568 AFTGYSSY
+568 AFLGYSSY

-608 IKDGTVT
+608 IKEGTVT

-621 ENWQGNAT
+621 ESWQGT

-654 EMLGLKRIGGEAFYG
+654 EMPGLKRIGGEAFYG
-669 CKNLKKLTIPETV
+669 CKNLKKVTIPETV
-682 EYIGGRA
+682 EYIGAGI
-689 FYGCSNIWSLTYN
+689 FSGCSNIWSLTYN
-702 AINAECESFMEPN
+702 AINAECASYMFFN
-715 APLEK
+715 NDNHLEK
-720 IVIGGKVRRLPNVI
+720 IVIGDKVRRLPRGL
-734 FSGREFTEV
+734 FGGKEFTEV
-743 ALPSCLER
+743 TLPACLER
-751 IDDYAF
+751 IDDFAF
-757 SGCENLTTI
+757 SGCQNLTTI

-774 IGDNAFSGCK
+774 IGDYAFS
-784 NLTSINLSD
+784 
-793 CIRYI
+793 
-798 GNNVFSEC
+798 
-806 KNLTTINLS
+806 
-815 DSIRYIGEGAFYGC
+815 GC

-839 RLTTIGNY
+839 RLTTIGSQ

-867 INAFHNCPFAKTVY
+867 DGAFSDCPAKTVY

-888 EDNCSYYFEQEE
+888 EDNFTYNFWQKE
-900 GVNCVITCMSP
+900 GGNCVITCMSP
-911 IPHPDA
+911 IPHPVARHWDV
-917 KLWNKGV
+917 GV

-943 IADKVMAVNQVG
+943 IADKIMAVNQVS
-955 VMDKDSKTSF
+955 VMDEDSKTSF

-1006 TTAEV
+1006 TAAEV

-1038 DGTMVIDCKTVGKN
+1038 DGTVVIDCKTVGNN

-1094 VADDAETAKAHQVAA
+1094 MADDAETAKAHQVAD

-1145 IDGNSPIIGYYTL
+1145 IDSNSPIIGYYTL

-1174 RRADGSNYKLV
+1174 RRANGSNYKLV

>member
-17 IQPALSQGSE
+17 IQPALAEGRDLL
-27 AVFEENFENV
+27 FEETFEKV

-47 DPSQL
+47 NPSQL
-52 NHPSGWTFDNV
+52 DNPSGWTFDNV

-76 SITLPEIPELIGN
+76 SITLPVIPELIGN
-89 ANLFIYANY
+89 ACLSVNAIH
-98 WRNPDKDYEGIDVS
+98 WHNPDKEYDDDDPFYWDFLAKVN
-112 YFEQG
+112 
-117 VPLSVSISNG
+117 VSISNG
-127 KLSSDEING
+127 KLSSDECGEERI
-136 KLRMYGVDGNS
+136 KMYGVDGNS

-160 NISIYYSTYGYSE
+160 SVSVYYPFGSSG
-173 GDYIRFS
+173 GHYIRFS
-180 HEAGPFYDPFDL
+180 HEAGPFYEPFDL
-192 TLNPWNVQV
+192 TLNPWNIQV
-201 DYGDSIYNITV
+201 DDGDSIYNITV
-212 YTLDGTEPNRYS
+212 YTLDGSMPNHHS
-224 QRYHKGDKIHIA
+224 QRYHKDDKIHIA
-236 STTTVRAALI
+236 STTTVRAAMI

-251 MRHNVPMTYTLTK
+251 MRYNDPMTYTLTK
-264 RYDINELPE
+264 RYDINEQPE

-328 LEKVKFEYDETVY
+328 LEKVKFEYDGTVY

-381 YRNNLAWAFIKNEN
+381 YRNNLAWAFFKNES
-395 LVVVKLP
+395 LVTVKLP
-402 ENMTEVGED
+402 ESITEVGED
-411 IFGDCKNLRG
+411 IFGDCKTLRG
-421 VKIPEGVSR
+421 VKLPEGVSR
-430 INKEAFYGCSILETI
+430 INKEAFYGCSILEKI

-454 GDNAFSLCSKMELDN
+454 DDNAFVYCGLLELDN
-469 LPNSLLHVGQSAFC
+469 LPSSLLHVGQSAFC
-483 YVPLQALKLDRKVE
+483 YVPLKALKLDRKVE
-497 IGAGAFSNTP
+497 IGAGAFSYTP
-507 ITEIEMATPCDSIL
+507 ITEIEMTTPCDSIRE
-521 GGTFSDCP
+521 GTFRGCP

-540 KYIGDK
+540 KYIGYN
-546 AFANSPVKEANLPS
+546 AFSNSPVKEANLPS
-560 TLRDISST
+560 TLRDISSN
-568 AFTGYSSY
+568 AFRGSSY

-599 VDRDLEEYT
+599 VDKNQEEYT

-621 ENWQGNAT
+621 ENWLGNAT

-637 EQIGNKAF
+637 EQIGNRAF
-645 AGTQIKTLP
+645 AYTQIKALP
-654 EMLGLKRIGGEAFYG
+654 EMPGLKRIGGEAFYG

-682 EYIGGRA
+682 EYIGGGA

-720 IVIGGKVRRLPNVI
+720 IVIGDKVRRLPRGI
-734 FSGREFTEV
+734 FSGKEFSEV
-743 ALPSCLER
+743 TLPACLER
-751 IDDYAF
+751 IDESAF
-757 SGCENLTTI
+757 YGCKNLTTI

-774 IGDNAFSGCK
+774 IGDN
-784 NLTSINLSD
+784 
-793 CIRYI
+793 
-798 GNNVFSEC
+798 
-806 KNLTTINLS
+806 
-815 DSIRYIGEGAFYGC
+815 AFYGC

-839 RLTTIGNY
+839 RLTTIGSK

-867 INAFHNCPFAKTVY
+867 DGAFYVCPFAKTVY

-888 EDNCSYYFEQEE
+888 EGDIIYYFELKE

-911 IPHPDA
+911 IPHPQA
-917 KLWNKGV
+917 KYWNKGV

-955 VMDKDSKTSF
+955 AMDKDSKTSF

-1006 TTAEV
+1006 TAAEV

-1061 EPQAFVKSDR
+1061 EPQAFVKTDK

-1094 VADDAETAKAHQVAA
+1094 MADDAEAAKAHQVAA

-1145 IDGNSPIIGYYTL
+1145 IDSNSPIIGYYTL

-1174 RRADGSNYKLV
+1174 RRANGSNYKLV

>member
-17 IQPALSQGSE
+17 IQPALAEGRDLL
-27 AVFEENFENV
+27 FEETFEKV

-47 DPSQL
+47 NPSQL
-52 NHPSGWTFDNV
+52 DNPSGWTFDNV

-76 SITLPEIPELIGN
+76 SITLPVIPELIGN
-89 ANLFIYANY
+89 ACLSVNAIH
-98 WRNPDKDYEGIDVS
+98 WHNPDKEYDDDDPFYWDFLAKVN
-112 YFEQG
+112 
-117 VPLSVSISNG
+117 VSISNG
-127 KLSSDEING
+127 KLSSDECGEERI
-136 KLRMYGVDGNS
+136 KMYGVDGNS

-160 NISIYYSTYGYSE
+160 SVSVYYPFGSSG
-173 GDYIRFS
+173 GHYIRFS
-180 HEAGPFYDPFDL
+180 HEAGPFYEPFDL
-192 TLNPWNVQV
+192 TLNPWNIQV
-201 DYGDSIYNITV
+201 DDGDSIYNITV
-212 YTLDGTEPNRYS
+212 YTLDGSMPNHHS
-224 QRYHKGDKIHIA
+224 QRYHKDDKIHIA
-236 STTTVRAALI
+236 STTTVRAAMI

-251 MRHNVPMTYTLTK
+251 MRYNDPMTYTLTK
-264 RYDINELPE
+264 RYDINEQPE

-328 LEKVKFEYDETVY
+328 LEKVKFEYDGTVY

-364 NRTEQ
+364 NRTKQ

-381 YRNNLAWAFIKNEN
+381 YRNNLAWAFFKNES
-395 LVVVKLP
+395 LVTVKLP
-402 ENMTEVGED
+402 ESITEVGED
-411 IFGDCKNLRG
+411 IFGDCKTLRG
-421 VKIPEGVSR
+421 VKLPEGVSR

-454 GDNAFSLCSKMELDN
+454 GDNAFRSCLSLELDN
-469 LPNSLLHVGQSAFC
+469 LPNSLLYVGREAFC
-483 YVPLQALKLDRKVE
+483 DVPLKALKLDRKVE
-497 IGAGAFSNTP
+497 MGAGAFSNTP
-507 ITEIEMATPCDSIL
+507 ITEIEMTTPCDSIRE
-521 GGTFSDCP
+521 GTFRDCP

-540 KYIGDK
+540 KYIGYS
-546 AFANSPVKEANLPS
+546 AFSNSPVKEANLPS
-560 TLRDISST
+560 TLRDISSY
-568 AFTGYSSY
+568 AFLGYSSY

-608 IKDGTVT
+608 IKEGTVT

-621 ENWQGNAT
+621 ESWQGT

-645 AGTQIKTLP
+645 AYTQIKALP
-654 EMLGLKRIGGEAFYG
+654 EMPGLKRIGGEAFYG

-682 EYIGGRA
+682 EYIGGSA

-720 IVIGGKVRRLPNVI
+720 IVIGDKVRRLPGGL
-734 FSGREFTEV
+734 FGGKEFTEV
-743 ALPSCLER
+743 TLPACLER
-751 IDDYAF
+751 IDEFAF
-757 SGCENLTTI
+757 YGCKNLTTI

-774 IGDNAFSGCK
+774 IGDN
-784 NLTSINLSD
+784 
-793 CIRYI
+793 
-798 GNNVFSEC
+798 
-806 KNLTTINLS
+806 
-815 DSIRYIGEGAFYGC
+815 AFYGC

-839 RLTTIGNY
+839 RLTTIGSR

-867 INAFHNCPFAKTVY
+867 DGAFSDCPAKTVY

-888 EDNCSYYFEQEE
+888 EDNFTYSFLKKE
-900 GVNCVITCMSP
+900 GGDCVITCMSP
-911 IPHPDA
+911 IPHPQA
-917 KLWNKGV
+917 ECWNVGV

-1011 AGIGSLAPGKSDI
+1011 TGIGSLAPGKSDI

-1094 VADDAETAKAHQVAA
+1094 MADDAETAKAHQVAA

-1145 IDGNSPIIGYYTL
+1145 IDSNSPIIGYYTL

>member
-1 MRRIK
+1 MAEGRD
-6 LILFLFLFCIG
+6 LL
-17 IQPALSQGSE
+17 
-27 AVFEENFENV
+27 FEETFEKV

-47 DPSQL
+47 NPSQL
-52 NHPSGWTFDNV
+52 DNPSGWTFDNV

-76 SITLPEIPELIGN
+76 SITLPVIPELIGN
-89 ANLFIYANY
+89 ACLSVNAIH
-98 WRNPDKDYEGIDVS
+98 WHNPDKEYDDDDPFYWDFLAKVN
-112 YFEQG
+112 
-117 VPLSVSISNG
+117 VSISNG
-127 KLSSDEING
+127 KLSSDECGEERI
-136 KLRMYGVDGNS
+136 KMYGVDGNS

-160 NISIYYSTYGYSE
+160 SVSVYYPFGSSG
-173 GDYIRFS
+173 GHYIRFS
-180 HEAGPFYDPFDL
+180 HEAGPFYEPFDL
-192 TLNPWNVQV
+192 TLNPWNIQV
-201 DYGDSIYNITV
+201 DDGDSIYNITV
-212 YTLDGTEPNRYS
+212 YTLDGSMPNRYS
-224 QRYHKGDKIHIA
+224 QRYHKDDKIHIA
-236 STTTVRAALI
+236 STTTVRAAMI

-251 MRHNVPMTYTLTK
+251 MRYNDPMTYTLTK
-264 RYDINELPE
+264 RYDINEQPE

-303 GTMNGEDLKF
+303 GTMNGEDLNF

-328 LEKVKFEYDETVY
+328 LEKVKFEYDGTVY

-381 YRNNLAWAFIKNEN
+381 YRNNLAWAFFKNES
-395 LVVVKLP
+395 LVTVKLP
-402 ENMTEVGED
+402 ESITEVGED
-411 IFGDCKNLRG
+411 IFGYCKTLRG
-421 VKIPEGVSR
+421 VKIPEGVSL

-454 GDNAFSLCSKMELDN
+454 GDNAFRSCLSLELDN
-469 LPNSLLHVGQSAFC
+469 LPNSLLYVGREAFC
-483 YVPLQALKLDRKVE
+483 DVPLKALKLDRKVE
-497 IGAGAFSNTP
+497 MGAGAFSNTP
-507 ITEIEMATPCDSIL
+507 ITEIEMTTPCDSIRE
-521 GGTFSDCP
+521 GTFRDCP

-540 KYIGDK
+540 KYIGYS
-546 AFANSPVKEANLPS
+546 AFSNSPVKEANLPS
-560 TLRDISST
+560 TLRDISSY
-568 AFTGYSSY
+568 AFLGYSSY

-585 ENHIRYIGKVAYLC
+585 ENHIRYIGKVAYQC

-615 LADNLF
+615 LADELF
-621 ENWQGNAT
+621 ESSQGNA
-629 TFHIPASV
+629 FHIPASV
-637 EQIGNKAF
+637 EQIGNRAF
-645 AGTQIKTLP
+645 AYTQIKALP

-682 EYIGGRA
+682 EYIGGGA

-702 AINAECESFMEPN
+702 AINAECERLMESN
-715 APLEK
+715 IPLEK
-720 IVIGGKVRRLPNVI
+720 IVIGDKVRRLPNGI

-743 ALPSCLER
+743 TLPACLER
-751 IDDYAF
+751 IDEFAF
-757 SGCENLTTI
+757 YGCKNLTTI

-774 IGDNAFSGCK
+774 IGDN
-784 NLTSINLSD
+784 
-793 CIRYI
+793 
-798 GNNVFSEC
+798 
-806 KNLTTINLS
+806 
-815 DSIRYIGEGAFYGC
+815 AFYGC

-839 RLTTIGNY
+839 RLTTIGSR

-867 INAFHNCPFAKTVY
+867 DGAFYVCPFAKTVY

-888 EDNCSYYFEQEE
+888 EGDIIYYFELKE

-911 IPHPDA
+911 IPHPQA
-917 KLWNKGV
+917 KYWNNWNKGV

-943 IADKVMAVNQVG
+943 IADKIMAVNQVS
-955 VMDKDSKTSF
+955 VMDEDSKTSF

-1071 GTIEVAYRVDKETCV
+1071 GTIEVAYRVGKETCV

-1174 RRADGSNYKLV
+1174 RRANGSNYKLV

>member
-1 MRRIK
+1 MRRVK

-17 IQPALSQGSE
+17 IQPALAEGRDLLFKE
-27 AVFEENFENV
+27 TFENV

-47 DPSQL
+47 NPSQL
-52 NHPSGWTFDNV
+52 DNPSGWTFDNV

-76 SITLPEIPELIGN
+76 SITLPVIPELIGN
-89 ANLFIYANY
+89 ASLLINATY
-98 WRNPDKDYEGIDVS
+98 WREPDKDYDDIDPA
-112 YFEQG
+112 FWDKIAT
-117 VPLSVSISNG
+117 LNVSISNG
-127 KLSSDEING
+127 KLSSNECERS
-136 KLRMYGVDGNS
+136 LCMYGVDGNS

-152 APNDIVLR
+152 APHDIVLR
-160 NISIYYSTYGYSE
+160 YVYVYYPVNNWE
-173 GDYIRFS
+173 DPIIRFS
-180 HEAGPFYDPFDL
+180 REAGPFYDPFDL
-192 TLNPWNVQV
+192 TLNPWDIQV
-201 DYGDSIYNITV
+201 DDGDDIYNITV
-212 YTLDGTEPNRYS
+212 YTLDGSMPNRHS

-236 STTTVRAALI
+236 STTTVRAAMI
-246 LADGS
+246 LADGT
-251 MRHNVPMTYTLTK
+251 MRYNIPMTYTLTK

-576 CPFINDIQP
+576 CPFVNDIQP
-585 ENHIRYIGKVAYLC
+585 ENHIRYIGKVAYQC

-615 LADNLF
+615 LADELF
-621 ENWQGNAT
+621 ESSQGNA
-629 TFHIPASV
+629 FHIPASV
-637 EQIGNKAF
+637 EQIGSRVF

-654 EMLGLKRIGGEAFYG
+654 EMPGLKRIGDEAFYQ
-669 CKNLKKLTIPETV
+669 CKNLKKVTIPETV
-682 EYIGGRA
+682 EYIGGGA

-702 AINAECESFMEPN
+702 AINAECERLMESN
-715 APLEK
+715 IPLEK
-720 IVIGGKVRRLPNVI
+720 IVIGDKVRRLPRGI

-743 ALPSCLER
+743 TLPACLER
-751 IDDYAF
+751 IDEFAF
-757 SGCENLTTI
+757 YGCKNLTTI

-774 IGDNAFSGCK
+774 IGDN
-784 NLTSINLSD
+784 
-793 CIRYI
+793 
-798 GNNVFSEC
+798 
-806 KNLTTINLS
+806 
-815 DSIRYIGEGAFYGC
+815 AFYGC

-839 RLTTIGNY
+839 RLTTIGSR

-867 INAFHNCPFAKTVY
+867 DGAFSDCPAKTVY

-888 EDNCSYYFEQEE
+888 EDNFTYSFLKKE
-900 GVNCVITCMSP
+900 GGDCVITCMSP
-911 IPHPDA
+911 IPHPQA
-917 KLWNKGV
+917 ECWNVGV

-965 AAGISEEAD
+965 AASISEEAD

-1006 TTAEV
+1006 TAAEV

-1038 DGTMVIDCKTVGKN
+1038 DGTMVIDGKTMGNN

-1094 VADDAETAKAHQVAA
+1094 MADDAEAAKAHQVAA

-1145 IDGNSPIIGYYTL
+1145 IDSNSPIIGYYTL

-1174 RRADGSNYKLV
+1174 RRANGSNYKLV

>member
-6 LILFLFLFCIG
+6 LILFFFLFCIG
-17 IQPALSQGSE
+17 IQPALAEEGG
-27 AVFEENFENV
+27 ALFEETFQNV

-47 DPSQL
+47 NPSQL
-52 NHPSGWTFDNV
+52 DNPSGWTFDNV

-76 SITLPEIPELIGN
+76 SITLPVIPELIGN
-89 ANLFIYANY
+89 ACLSITAFH
-98 WRNPDKDYEGIDVS
+98 WHNPDKEYDDDDPS
-112 YFEQG
+112 YWDPSYWDFPAK
-117 VPLSVSISNG
+117 VNISISNG
-127 KLSSDEING
+127 KLSSDESGGGI
-136 KLRMYGVDGNS
+136 RMYGVDGNS

-152 APNDIVLR
+152 APNDIMLR
-160 NISIYYSTYGYSE
+160 HVSVYYSGGFSE

-251 MRHNVPMTYTLTK
+251 MCYHVPMTYTLTK

-328 LEKVKFEYDETVY
+328 LEKVKFEYDETLY
-341 RTYSPSKGFHEEQK
+341 RSYSPPKGFQQDAYT
-355 IYNYIFSKE
+355 YNYIFSKE
-364 NRTEQ
+364 NRTVQ
-369 VPAGFGYKRYDC
+369 VPAGFGFKRYDC
-381 YRNNLAWAFIKNEN
+381 YRNNLARAFFRNGS
-395 LVVVKLP
+395 LVTVKLP
-402 ENMTEVGED
+402 ESMTELGEN
-411 IFGDCKNLRG
+411 IFDDCKALRG
-421 VKIPEGVSR
+421 VKLPEGVAH
-430 INKEAFYGCSILETI
+430 IEGAAFQGCNILEKL

-454 GDNAFSLCSKMELDN
+454 GDNAFRSCLSLELDN
-469 LPNSLLHVGQSAFC
+469 LPNSLLYVGREAFC
-483 YVPLQALKLDRKVE
+483 DVPLKALKLDRKVE

-540 KYIGDK
+540 KYIGYG
-546 AFANSPVKEANLPS
+546 AFSNSPVKEANLPS
-560 TLRDISST
+560 TLRDISSY
-568 AFTGYSSY
+568 AFLGYSSY

-585 ENHIRYIGKVAYLC
+585 ENHIRYIGKVAYQC

-615 LADNLF
+615 LADELF
-621 ENWQGNAT
+621 ESSQGNA
-629 TFHIPASV
+629 FHIPASV
-637 EQIGNKAF
+637 EQIGNRAF
-645 AGTQIKTLP
+645 AYTQIKALP
-654 EMLGLKRIGGEAFYG
+654 EMPGLKRIGDEAFYQ
-669 CKNLKKLTIPETV
+669 CKNLKKVTIPETV
-682 EYIGGRA
+682 EYIGGGA

-702 AINAECESFMEPN
+702 AINAECKRLMESNM
-715 APLEK
+715 PLEK
-720 IVIGGKVRRLPNVI
+720 IVIGDKVRRLPNGI

-743 ALPSCLER
+743 TLPACLER
-751 IDDYAF
+751 IDESAF
-757 SGCENLTTI
+757 YG
-766 NLSDSIRY
+766 
-774 IGDNAFSGCK
+774 
-784 NLTSINLSD
+784 
-793 CIRYI
+793 
-798 GNNVFSEC
+798 C

-815 DSIRYIGEGAFYGC
+815 DSIRYIGDDAFYGC

-839 RLTTIGNY
+839 RLTTIGSK

-867 INAFHNCPFAKTVY
+867 DGAFYICPFAKTVY

-888 EDNCSYYFEQEE
+888 EGDIIYYFELKE

-911 IPHPDA
+911 IPHPQA
-917 KLWNKGV
+917 KYWNNWNKGV

-936 YKAQFPD
+936 YKVQFPD
-943 IADKVMAVNQVG
+943 IADKIMAVNQVG

-1006 TTAEV
+1006 TAAEV

-1038 DGTMVIDCKTVGKN
+1038 NGTLVIDGKTMGKN

-1145 IDGNSPIIGYYTL
+1145 IDSNSPIIGYYTL
-1158 DGVKIEQPNAP
+1158 DGVKIEQPNTP

-1174 RRADGSNYKLV
+1174 RRANGSNYKLV

>member
-6 LILFLFLFCIG
+6 IILFLFLFCIG
-17 IQPALSQGSE
+17 IQPALAEGRDLL
-27 AVFEENFENV
+27 FEETFEKV

-47 DPSQL
+47 NPSQL
-52 NHPSGWTFDNV
+52 DNPSGWTFDNV

-76 SITLPEIPELIGN
+76 SITLPVIPELIGN
-89 ANLFIYANY
+89 ACLSVNAIH
-98 WRNPDKDYEGIDVS
+98 WHNPDKEYDDDDPFYWDFLAKVN
-112 YFEQG
+112 
-117 VPLSVSISNG
+117 VSISNG
-127 KLSSDEING
+127 KLSSDECGEERI
-136 KLRMYGVDGNS
+136 KMYGVDGNS

-160 NISIYYSTYGYSE
+160 SVSVYYPFGSSG
-173 GDYIRFS
+173 GHYIRFS
-180 HEAGPFYDPFDL
+180 HEAGPFYEPFDL
-192 TLNPWNVQV
+192 TLNPWNIQV
-201 DYGDSIYNITV
+201 DDGDSIYNITV
-212 YTLDGTEPNRYS
+212 YTLDGSMPNHHS
-224 QRYHKGDKIHIA
+224 QRYHKDDKIHIA
-236 STTTVRAALI
+236 STTTVRAAMI

-251 MRHNVPMTYTLTK
+251 MRYNDPMTYTLTK
-264 RYDINELPE
+264 RYDINEQPE

-381 YRNNLAWAFIKNEN
+381 YRNNLAWAFFKNES
-395 LVVVKLP
+395 LVTVKLP
-402 ENMTEVGED
+402 ESITEVGED
-411 IFGDCKNLRG
+411 IFGDCKTLRG
-421 VKIPEGVSR
+421 VKLPKGVSR

-483 YVPLQALKLDRKVE
+483 YVPLKALKLDRKVE
-497 IGAGAFSNTP
+497 IGAGAFSYTP
-507 ITEIEMATPCDSIL
+507 ITEIEMTTPCDSIRE
-521 GGTFSDCP
+521 GTFRGCP

-540 KYIGDK
+540 KYIGYN
-546 AFANSPVKEANLPS
+546 AFSYSPVKEANLPS
-560 TLRDISST
+560 TLRDISSN
-568 AFTGYSSY
+568 AFRGSSY

-585 ENHIRYIGKVAYLC
+585 ENHIRDIGKVAYLC
-599 VDRDLEEYT
+599 VDKNQEEYT

-621 ENWQGNAT
+621 ESWLGNAT

-637 EQIGNKAF
+637 EQIGNRAF
-645 AGTQIKTLP
+645 AYTQIKALP
-654 EMLGLKRIGGEAFYG
+654 EMPGLKRIGGEAFYG

-682 EYIGGRA
+682 EYIGGGA

-720 IVIGGKVRRLPNVI
+720 IVIGDKVRRLPGGI

-743 ALPSCLER
+743 TLPACLER
-751 IDDYAF
+751 IDESAF
-757 SGCENLTTI
+757 YGCKNLTTI

-774 IGDNAFSGCK
+774 IGDN
-784 NLTSINLSD
+784 
-793 CIRYI
+793 
-798 GNNVFSEC
+798 
-806 KNLTTINLS
+806 
-815 DSIRYIGEGAFYGC
+815 AFYGC

-839 RLTTIGNY
+839 RLTTIGSK

-867 INAFHNCPFAKTVY
+867 DGAFYVCPFAKTVY

-888 EDNCSYYFEQEE
+888 EGDIIYYFELKE

-911 IPHPDA
+911 IPHPQA
-917 KLWNKGV
+917 KYWNNWNKGV

-955 VMDKDSKTSF
+955 AMDKDSKTSF

-1006 TTAEV
+1006 TAAEV

-1061 EPQAFVKSDR
+1061 EPQTFVKTDK
-1071 GTIEVAYRVDKETCV
+1071 GTIEVAYRVGKETCV

-1094 VADDAETAKAHQVAA
+1094 MADDAEAAKAHQVAA

-1145 IDGNSPIIGYYTL
+1145 IDSNSPIIGYYTL

-1174 RRADGSNYKLV
+1174 RRANGSNYKLV

>member
-17 IQPALSQGSE
+17 IQPALAEGRDLL
-27 AVFEENFENV
+27 FEETFEKV

-47 DPSQL
+47 NPSQL
-52 NHPSGWTFDNV
+52 DNPSGWTFDNV

-76 SITLPEIPELIGN
+76 SITLPVIPELIGN
-89 ANLFIYANY
+89 ACLSVNAIH
-98 WRNPDKDYEGIDVS
+98 WHNPDKEYDDDDPFYWDFLAKVN
-112 YFEQG
+112 
-117 VPLSVSISNG
+117 VSISNG
-127 KLSSDEING
+127 KLSSDECGEERI
-136 KLRMYGVDGNS
+136 KMYGVDGNS

-160 NISIYYSTYGYSE
+160 SVSVYYPFGSSG
-173 GDYIRFS
+173 GHYIRFS
-180 HEAGPFYDPFDL
+180 HEAGPFYEPFDL
-192 TLNPWNVQV
+192 TLNPWNIQV
-201 DYGDSIYNITV
+201 DDGDSIYNITV
-212 YTLDGTEPNRYS
+212 YTLDGSMPNHHS
-224 QRYHKGDKIHIA
+224 QRYHKDDKIHIA
-236 STTTVRAALI
+236 STTTVRAAMI

-251 MRHNVPMTYTLTK
+251 MRYNDPMTYTLTK
-264 RYDINELPE
+264 RYDINEQPE

-328 LEKVKFEYDETVY
+328 LEKVKFEYDETLY
-341 RTYSPSKGFHEEQK
+341 RSYSPPKDFHADAYT
-355 IYNYIFSKE
+355 YNYIFSKE
-364 NRTEQ
+364 NRTVQ
-369 VPAGFGYKRYDC
+369 VPAGFGRKRYDC
-381 YRNNLAWAFIKNEN
+381 YRNNLARAFFRNRS
-395 LVVVKLP
+395 LVTVKLP
-402 ENMTEVGED
+402 ESMTELGEN
-411 IFGDCKNLRG
+411 IFDDCKALRG
-421 VKIPEGVSR
+421 VKLPEGVPH
-430 INKEAFYGCSILETI
+430 IEGAAFQGCNILEKL

-454 GDNAFSLCSKMELDN
+454 GDNAFRSCLSLELDN
-469 LPNSLLHVGQSAFC
+469 LPNSLLYVGREAFC
-483 YVPLQALKLDRKVE
+483 DVPLKALKLDRKVE
-497 IGAGAFSNTP
+497 MGAGAFSNTP
-507 ITEIEMATPCDSIL
+507 ITEIEMTTPCDSIRE
-521 GGTFSDCP
+521 GTFRDCP

-540 KYIGDK
+540 KYIGYN
-546 AFANSPVKEANLPS
+546 AFSNSPVKEANLPS
-560 TLRDISST
+560 TLRDISSY
-568 AFTGYSSY
+568 AFLGYSSY

-599 VDRDLEEYT
+599 VDGNQEEYT

-621 ENWQGNAT
+621 EGWQGN

-654 EMLGLKRIGGEAFYG
+654 EMPGLKRIGGGAFYG

-682 EYIGGRA
+682 EYIGGSA

-720 IVIGGKVRRLPNVI
+720 IVIGDKVRRLPRGI

-743 ALPSCLER
+743 TLPACLER
-751 IDDYAF
+751 IDDFAF
-757 SGCENLTTI
+757 SGCKNLATI

-774 IGDNAFSGCK
+774 IGYD
-784 NLTSINLSD
+784 
-793 CIRYI
+793 
-798 GNNVFSEC
+798 
-806 KNLTTINLS
+806 
-815 DSIRYIGEGAFYGC
+815 AFYGC

-839 RLTTIGNY
+839 RLTTIGSR

-867 INAFHNCPFAKTVY
+867 DGAFYICPFAKTVY

-888 EDNCSYYFEQEE
+888 EGDINYYFELKE

-911 IPHPDA
+911 TPHPQA
-917 KLWNKGV
+917 KYWNKGV

-955 VMDKDSKTSF
+955 AMDKDSKTSF

-1006 TTAEV
+1006 TAAEV

-1038 DGTMVIDCKTVGKN
+1038 DGTMVIDGKTMGNN

-1071 GTIEVAYRVDKETCV
+1071 GTIEVAYRVGKETCV

-1094 VADDAETAKAHQVAA
+1094 MADDAEVAKAHQVAA

>member
-17 IQPALSQGSE
+17 IQPALSQRSE

-76 SITLPEIPELIGN
+76 SITLPAIPELIGN
-89 ANLFIYANY
+89 ACLSVNAIH
-98 WRNPDKDYEGIDVS
+98 WHNPDKEYDDDDPFYWDFLAKVN
-112 YFEQG
+112 
-117 VPLSVSISNG
+117 VSISNG
-127 KLSSDEING
+127 KLSSDECGEERI
-136 KLRMYGVDGNS
+136 KMYGVDGNS

-160 NISIYYSTYGYSE
+160 SVSVYYPFGSSG
-173 GDYIRFS
+173 GHYIRFS

-192 TLNPWNVQV
+192 TLNPWNIQV
-201 DYGDSIYNITV
+201 DDGDSIYNITV
-212 YTLDGTEPNRYS
+212 YTLDGSMPNHHS
-224 QRYHKGDKIHIA
+224 QRYHKDDKIHIA
-236 STTTVRAALI
+236 STTTVRAAMI

-251 MRHNVPMTYTLTK
+251 MRYNDPMTYTLTK
-264 RYDINELPE
+264 RYDINEQPE

-328 LEKVKFEYDETVY
+328 LEKVKFEYDGTVY

-381 YRNNLAWAFIKNEN
+381 YRNNLAWAFFKNES
-395 LVVVKLP
+395 LVTVKLP
-402 ENMTEVGED
+402 ESITEVGED
-411 IFGDCKNLRG
+411 IFGDCKTLRG
-421 VKIPEGVSR
+421 VKLPEGVSR

-469 LPNSLLHVGQSAFC
+469 LPSSLLHVGQSAFC
-483 YVPLQALKLDRKVE
+483 YVPLKALKLDRKVE

-521 GGTFSDCP
+521 GETFSNCP

-540 KYIGDK
+540 KYIGYN
-546 AFANSPVKEANLPS
+546 AFSNSPIKEANLPS
-560 TLRDISST
+560 TLRDISSN
-568 AFTGYSSY
+568 AFRGSSY

-599 VDRDLEEYT
+599 VDKNQEEYT

-621 ENWQGNAT
+621 ENWLGNAT

-637 EQIGNKAF
+637 EQIGNRAF
-645 AGTQIKTLP
+645 AYTQIKALP
-654 EMLGLKRIGGEAFYG
+654 EMLGLKRIGGAAFYG

-682 EYIGGRA
+682 EYIGGGA

-720 IVIGGKVRRLPNVI
+720 IVIGGKVRRLPNGI

-743 ALPSCLER
+743 ALPACLER
-751 IDDYAF
+751 IDDSAF
-757 SGCENLTTI
+757 YGCKNLTTI

-774 IGDNAFSGCK
+774 IGDNAF
-784 NLTSINLSD
+784 
-793 CIRYI
+793 
-798 GNNVFSEC
+798 
-806 KNLTTINLS
+806 
-815 DSIRYIGEGAFYGC
+815 YGC

-834 IHWPL
+834 IHWSL
-839 RLTTIGNY
+839 RLTTIGSR

-867 INAFHNCPFAKTVY
+867 DGAFYDCPAKTVY

-888 EDNCSYYFEQEE
+888 EDNFTYRFLKKE
-900 GVNCVITCMSP
+900 GGDCVITCMSP
-911 IPHPDA
+911 IPHPQA
-917 KLWNKGV
+917 KYWNKGV

-936 YKAQFPD
+936 YKAQFPE

-955 VMDKDSKTSF
+955 AMDKDSKTSF

-1006 TTAEV
+1006 TAAEV

-1061 EPQAFVKSDR
+1061 EPQAFVKTDK
-1071 GTIEVAYRVDKETCV
+1071 GTIEVAYRVGKETCV

-1094 VADDAETAKAHQVAA
+1094 MADDAETAKAHQVAA

-1145 IDGNSPIIGYYTL
+1145 IDSNSPIIGYYTL

-1174 RRADGSNYKLV
+1174 RRANGSNYKLV

>member
-17 IQPALSQGSE
+17 IQPALAEGRDLLFKE
-27 AVFEENFENV
+27 TFENV

-47 DPSQL
+47 NPSQL
-52 NHPSGWTFDNV
+52 DNPSGWTFDNV

-76 SITLPEIPELIGN
+76 SITLPVIPELIGN
-89 ANLFIYANY
+89 ASLLINATY
-98 WRNPDKDYEGIDVS
+98 WREPDKDYDDIDPA
-112 YFEQG
+112 FWDKIAT
-117 VPLSVSISNG
+117 LNVSISNG
-127 KLSSDEING
+127 KLSSNECERS
-136 KLRMYGVDGNS
+136 LCMYGVDGNS

-152 APNDIVLR
+152 APHDIVLR
-160 NISIYYSTYGYSE
+160 YVYVYYPVNNWE
-173 GDYIRFS
+173 DPIIRFS
-180 HEAGPFYDPFDL
+180 REAGSFYDPFDL
-192 TLNPWNVQV
+192 TLNPWDIQV
-201 DYGDSIYNITV
+201 DDGDDIYNITV
-212 YTLDGTEPNRYS
+212 YTLDGSMPNRHS

-236 STTTVRAALI
+236 STTTVRAAMI
-246 LADGS
+246 LADGT
-251 MRHNVPMTYTLTK
+251 MRYNIPMTYTLTK

-576 CPFINDIQP
+576 CPFVNDIQP
-585 ENHIRYIGKVAYLC
+585 ENHIRYIGKVAYQC

-615 LADNLF
+615 LADELF
-621 ENWQGNAT
+621 ESSQGNA
-629 TFHIPASV
+629 FHIPASV
-637 EQIGNKAF
+637 EQIGSRVF

-654 EMLGLKRIGGEAFYG
+654 EMPGLKRIGDEAFYQ
-669 CKNLKKLTIPETV
+669 CKNLKKVTIPETV
-682 EYIGGRA
+682 EYIGGGA

-702 AINAECESFMEPN
+702 AINAECERLMESN
-715 APLEK
+715 IPLEK
-720 IVIGGKVRRLPNVI
+720 IVIGDKVRRLPRGI

-743 ALPSCLER
+743 TLPACLER
-751 IDDYAF
+751 IDEFAF
-757 SGCENLTTI
+757 YGCKNLTTI

-774 IGDNAFSGCK
+774 IGDN
-784 NLTSINLSD
+784 
-793 CIRYI
+793 
-798 GNNVFSEC
+798 
-806 KNLTTINLS
+806 
-815 DSIRYIGEGAFYGC
+815 AFYGC

-839 RLTTIGNY
+839 RLTTIGSR

-867 INAFHNCPFAKTVY
+867 DGAFYICPFAKTVY

-888 EDNCSYYFEQEE
+888 EDDINYYFELEE
-900 GVNCVITCMSP
+900 GGNCVITCMSP
-911 IPHPDA
+911 IPHPQA
-917 KLWNKGV
+917 RHWNVGV

-943 IADKVMAVNQVG
+943 IADKIMAVNQVG
-955 VMDKDSKTSF
+955 AMDKDSKTSF

-1006 TTAEV
+1006 TAAEV

-1038 DGTMVIDCKTVGKN
+1038 DGTMVIDGKTMGNN

-1071 GTIEVAYRVDKETCV
+1071 GTIEVAYRVGKETCV

-1094 VADDAETAKAHQVAA
+1094 MADDAEVAKAHQVAA

-1145 IDGNSPIIGYYTL
+1145 IDSNSPIIGYYTL

-1174 RRADGSNYKLV
+1174 RRANGSNYKLV

>member
-17 IQPALSQGSE
+17 IQPALAEGRDLLFKE
-27 AVFEENFENV
+27 TFENV

-47 DPSQL
+47 NPSQL
-52 NHPSGWTFDNV
+52 DNPSGWTFDNV

-76 SITLPEIPELIGN
+76 SITLPVIPELIGN
-89 ANLFIYANY
+89 ASLLINATY
-98 WRNPDKDYEGIDVS
+98 WREPDKDYDDIDPA
-112 YFEQG
+112 FWDKIAT
-117 VPLSVSISNG
+117 LNVSISNG
-127 KLSSDEING
+127 KLSSNECERS
-136 KLRMYGVDGNS
+136 LCMYGVDGNS

-152 APNDIVLR
+152 APHDIVLR
-160 NISIYYSTYGYSE
+160 YVYVYYPVNNWE
-173 GDYIRFS
+173 DPIIRFS
-180 HEAGPFYDPFDL
+180 REAGPFYDPFDL
-192 TLNPWNVQV
+192 TLNPWDIQV
-201 DYGDSIYNITV
+201 DDGDDIYNITV
-212 YTLDGTEPNRYS
+212 YTLDGSMPNRHS

-236 STTTVRAALI
+236 STTTVRAAMI
-246 LADGS
+246 LADGT
-251 MRHNVPMTYTLTK
+251 MRYNIPMTYTLTK

-576 CPFINDIQP
+576 CPFVNDIQP
-585 ENHIRYIGKVAYLC
+585 ENHIRYIGKVAYQC

-615 LADNLF
+615 LADELF

-637 EQIGNKAF
+637 EQIGSRVF

-654 EMLGLKRIGGEAFYG
+654 EMPGLKRIGDEAFYQ
-669 CKNLKKLTIPETV
+669 CKNLKKVTIPETV
-682 EYIGGRA
+682 EYIGGGA

-702 AINAECESFMEPN
+702 AINAECERLMESN
-715 APLEK
+715 IPLEK
-720 IVIGGKVRRLPNVI
+720 IVIGDKVRRLPRGI

-743 ALPSCLER
+743 ALPACLER
-751 IDDYAF
+751 IDESAF
-757 SGCENLTTI
+757 RGCENLTTI

-774 IGDNAFSGCK
+774 IGYD
-784 NLTSINLSD
+784 
-793 CIRYI
+793 
-798 GNNVFSEC
+798 
-806 KNLTTINLS
+806 
-815 DSIRYIGEGAFYGC
+815 AFYGC

-888 EDNCSYYFEQEE
+888 EDNCSYYFEQKE

-911 IPHPDA
+911 TPHPDA

-943 IADKVMAVNQVG
+943 IADKIMAVNQVG
-955 VMDKDSKTSF
+955 AMDKDSKTSF

-1006 TTAEV
+1006 TAAEV

-1032 VKVNAG
+1032 VKVNTG

-1094 VADDAETAKAHQVAA
+1094 VADDAEAAKAHQVAA

-1145 IDGNSPIIGYYTL
+1145 IDSNSPIIGYYTL

-1174 RRADGSNYKLV
+1174 RRANGSNYKLV

>member
-17 IQPALSQGSE
+17 IQPALAEGRDLLFKE
-27 AVFEENFENV
+27 TFENV

-47 DPSQL
+47 NPSQL
-52 NHPSGWTFDNV
+52 DNPSGWTFDNV

-76 SITLPEIPELIGN
+76 SITLPVIPELIGN
-89 ANLFIYANY
+89 ASLLINATY
-98 WRNPDKDYEGIDVS
+98 WREPDKDYDDIDPA
-112 YFEQG
+112 FWDKIAT
-117 VPLSVSISNG
+117 LNVSISNG
-127 KLSSDEING
+127 KLSSNECERS
-136 KLRMYGVDGNS
+136 LCMYGVDGNS

-152 APNDIVLR
+152 APHDIVLR
-160 NISIYYSTYGYSE
+160 YVYVYYPVNNWE
-173 GDYIRFS
+173 DPIIRFS
-180 HEAGPFYDPFDL
+180 REAGPFYDPFDL
-192 TLNPWNVQV
+192 TLNPWDIQV
-201 DYGDSIYNITV
+201 DDGDDIYNITV
-212 YTLDGTEPNRYS
+212 YTLDGSMPNRHS
-224 QRYHKGDKIHIA
+224 QRYHKGDKTHIA
-236 STTTVRAALI
+236 STTTVRAAMI
-246 LADGS
+246 LADGT
-251 MRHNVPMTYTLTK
+251 MRYNIPMTYTLTK

-576 CPFINDIQP
+576 CPFVNDIQP
-585 ENHIRYIGKVAYLC
+585 ENHIRYIGKVAYQC

-615 LADNLF
+615 LADELF
-621 ENWQGNAT
+621 ESSQGNA
-629 TFHIPASV
+629 FHIPASV
-637 EQIGNKAF
+637 EQIGSRVF

-654 EMLGLKRIGGEAFYG
+654 EMPGLKRIGDEAFYQ
-669 CKNLKKLTIPETV
+669 CKNLKKVTIPETV
-682 EYIGGRA
+682 EYIGGGA

-702 AINAECESFMEPN
+702 AINAECERLMESN
-715 APLEK
+715 IPLEK
-720 IVIGGKVRRLPNVI
+720 IVIGDKVRRLPRGI

-743 ALPSCLER
+743 TLPACLER
-751 IDDYAF
+751 IDEFAF
-757 SGCENLTTI
+757 YGCKNLTTI

-774 IGDNAFSGCK
+774 IGDN
-784 NLTSINLSD
+784 
-793 CIRYI
+793 
-798 GNNVFSEC
+798 
-806 KNLTTINLS
+806 
-815 DSIRYIGEGAFYGC
+815 AFYGC

-839 RLTTIGNY
+839 RLTTIGSR

-867 INAFHNCPFAKTVY
+867 DGAFYICPFAKTVY

-888 EDNCSYYFEQEE
+888 EDDINYYFELEE
-900 GVNCVITCMSP
+900 GGNCVITCMSP
-911 IPHPDA
+911 IPHPQA
-917 KLWNKGV
+917 RHWNVGV

-943 IADKVMAVNQVG
+943 IADKIMAVNQVG
-955 VMDKDSKTSF
+955 AMDKDSKTSF

-1006 TTAEV
+1006 TAAEV

-1038 DGTMVIDCKTVGKN
+1038 DGTMVIDGKTMGNN

-1071 GTIEVAYRVDKETCV
+1071 GTIEVAYRVGKETCV

-1094 VADDAETAKAHQVAA
+1094 MADDAETAKAHQVAA

-1145 IDGNSPIIGYYTL
+1145 IDSNSPIIGYYTL

-1174 RRADGSNYKLV
+1174 RRANGSNYKLV

>member
-180 HEAGPFYDPFDL
+180 HEAGPFFDPFDL

-251 MRHNVPMTYTLTK
+251 MCYHVPKTYTLTK

-293 PDEVNGLVLT
+293 PDEVSGLVLT

-321 GSLAYLD
+321 GSLTYLD
-328 LEKVKFEYDETVY
+328 LEKVKFEYDETLY
-341 RTYSPSKGFHEEQK
+341 RSYSPPKGFQQDAYT
-355 IYNYIFSKE
+355 YNYIFSKE
-364 NRTEQ
+364 NRTVQ
-369 VPAGFGYKRYDC
+369 VPAGFGFKRYDC
-381 YRNNLAWAFIKNEN
+381 YRNNLARAFFRNGS
-395 LVVVKLP
+395 LVTVKLP
-402 ENMTEVGED
+402 ESMTELGEN
-411 IFGDCKNLRG
+411 IFDDCKALRG
-421 VKIPEGVSR
+421 VKLPEGVAH
-430 INKEAFYGCSILETI
+430 IEGAAFQGCNILEKL

-454 GDNAFSLCSKMELDN
+454 GDNAFRSCLSLELDN
-469 LPNSLLHVGQSAFC
+469 LPNSLLYVGREAFC
-483 YVPLQALKLDRKVE
+483 DVPLKALKLDRKVE
-497 IGAGAFSNTP
+497 MGAGAFSNTP
-507 ITEIEMATPCDSIL
+507 ITEIEMTTPCDSIRE
-521 GGTFSDCP
+521 GTFRDCP

-540 KYIGDK
+540 KYIGYS
-546 AFANSPVKEANLPS
+546 AFSNSPVKEANLPS
-560 TLRDISST
+560 TLRDISSY
-568 AFTGYSSY
+568 AFLGYSSY

-585 ENHIRYIGKVAYLC
+585 ENHIRYIGKVAYQC

-615 LADNLF
+615 LADELF
-621 ENWQGNAT
+621 ESSQGNA
-629 TFHIPASV
+629 FHIPASV
-637 EQIGNKAF
+637 EQIGNRAF
-645 AGTQIKTLP
+645 AYTQIKALP

-682 EYIGGRA
+682 EYIGGGA

-720 IVIGGKVRRLPNVI
+720 IVIGGKVRRLPRGI

-743 ALPSCLER
+743 ALTACLER
-751 IDDYAF
+751 IDDSAF
-757 SGCENLTTI
+757 YGCKNLTTI

-774 IGDNAFSGCK
+774 IGDNAF
-784 NLTSINLSD
+784 
-793 CIRYI
+793 
-798 GNNVFSEC
+798 
-806 KNLTTINLS
+806 
-815 DSIRYIGEGAFYGC
+815 YGC

-834 IHWPL
+834 IHWSL
-839 RLTTIGNY
+839 RLATIGSR

-867 INAFHNCPFAKTVY
+867 DGAFYICPFAKTVY

-888 EDNCSYYFEQEE
+888 EGDINYYFELEE

-911 IPHPDA
+911 IPHPQA
-917 KLWNKGV
+917 KYWNKGV

-955 VMDKDSKTSF
+955 AMDKDSKTSF

-1006 TTAEV
+1006 TAAEV

-1061 EPQAFVKSDR
+1061 EPQAFVKTDK
-1071 GTIEVAYRVDKETCV
+1071 GTIEVAYRVGKETCV

-1094 VADDAETAKAHQVAA
+1094 MADDTEAAKAHQVAA

-1174 RRADGSNYKLV
+1174 RRANGSNYKLV

>member
-76 SITLPEIPELIGN
+76 SITLPVIPELIGN
-89 ANLFIYANY
+89 ASLLINATY
-98 WRNPDKDYEGIDVS
+98 WREPDKDYDDIDPA
-112 YFEQG
+112 FWDKIAT
-117 VPLSVSISNG
+117 LNVSISNG
-127 KLSSDEING
+127 KLSSNECERS
-136 KLRMYGVDGNS
+136 LCMYGVDGNS

-152 APNDIVLR
+152 APHDIVLR
-160 NISIYYSTYGYSE
+160 YVYVYYPVNNWE
-173 GDYIRFS
+173 DPIIRFS
-180 HEAGPFYDPFDL
+180 REAGPFYDPFDL
-192 TLNPWNVQV
+192 TLNPWDIQV
-201 DYGDSIYNITV
+201 DDGDDIYNITV
-212 YTLDGTEPNRYS
+212 YTLDGSMPNRHS

-236 STTTVRAALI
+236 STTTVRAAMI
-246 LADGS
+246 LADGT
-251 MRHNVPMTYTLTK
+251 MRYNIPMTYTLTK

-576 CPFINDIQP
+576 CPFVNDIQP
-585 ENHIRYIGKVAYLC
+585 ENHIRYIGKVAYQC

-637 EQIGNKAF
+637 EQIGSRVF

-654 EMLGLKRIGGEAFYG
+654 EMPGLKRIGDEAFYQ
-669 CKNLKKLTIPETV
+669 CKNLKKVTIPETV
-682 EYIGGRA
+682 EYIGGGA

-702 AINAECESFMEPN
+702 AINAECERLMESN
-715 APLEK
+715 IPLEK
-720 IVIGGKVRRLPNVI
+720 IVIGDKVRRLPRGI

-743 ALPSCLER
+743 ALPACLER
-751 IDDYAF
+751 IDESAF
-757 SGCENLTTI
+757 RGCENLTTI

-774 IGDNAFSGCK
+774 IGYD
-784 NLTSINLSD
+784 
-793 CIRYI
+793 
-798 GNNVFSEC
+798 
-806 KNLTTINLS
+806 
-815 DSIRYIGEGAFYGC
+815 AFYGC

-839 RLTTIGNY
+839 RLTTIGSR

-867 INAFHNCPFAKTVY
+867 DGAFYICPFAKTVY

-888 EDNCSYYFEQEE
+888 EGDINYYFELEE

-911 IPHPDA
+911 IPHPQA
-917 KLWNKGV
+917 KYWNKGV

-955 VMDKDSKTSF
+955 AMDKDSKTSF

-1006 TTAEV
+1006 TAAEV

-1061 EPQAFVKSDR
+1061 EPQAFVKTDK

-1094 VADDAETAKAHQVAA
+1094 MADDAEAAKAHQVAA

-1145 IDGNSPIIGYYTL
+1145 IDSNSPIIGYYTL

-1174 RRADGSNYKLV
+1174 RRANGSNYKLV

>member
-17 IQPALSQGSE
+17 IQPALAEGRDLLFKE
-27 AVFEENFENV
+27 TFENV

-47 DPSQL
+47 NPSQL
-52 NHPSGWTFDNV
+52 DNPSGWTFDNV

-76 SITLPEIPELIGN
+76 SITLPVIPELIGN
-89 ANLFIYANY
+89 ASLLINATY
-98 WRNPDKDYEGIDVS
+98 WREPDKDYDDIDPA
-112 YFEQG
+112 FWDKIAT
-117 VPLSVSISNG
+117 LNVSISNG
-127 KLSSDEING
+127 KLSSNECERS
-136 KLRMYGVDGNS
+136 LCMYGVDGNS

-152 APNDIVLR
+152 APHDIVLR
-160 NISIYYSTYGYSE
+160 YVYVYYPVNNWE
-173 GDYIRFS
+173 DPIIRFS
-180 HEAGPFYDPFDL
+180 REAGPFYDPFDL
-192 TLNPWNVQV
+192 TLNPWDIQV
-201 DYGDSIYNITV
+201 DDGDDIYNITV
-212 YTLDGTEPNRYS
+212 YTLDGSMPNRHS

-236 STTTVRAALI
+236 STTTVRAAMI
-246 LADGS
+246 LADGT
-251 MRHNVPMTYTLTK
+251 MRYNIPMTYTLTK

-576 CPFINDIQP
+576 CPFVNDIQP
-585 ENHIRYIGKVAYLC
+585 ENHIRYIGKVAYQC

-615 LADNLF
+615 LADELF
-621 ENWQGNAT
+621 ESSQGNA
-629 TFHIPASV
+629 FHIPASV
-637 EQIGNKAF
+637 EQIGSRVF

-654 EMLGLKRIGGEAFYG
+654 EMPGLKRIGDEAFYQ
-669 CKNLKKLTIPETV
+669 CKNLKKVTIPETV
-682 EYIGGRA
+682 EYIGGGA

-702 AINAECESFMEPN
+702 AINAECERLMESN
-715 APLEK
+715 IPLEK
-720 IVIGGKVRRLPNVI
+720 IVIGDKVRRLPRGI

-743 ALPSCLER
+743 TLPACLER
-751 IDDYAF
+751 IDEFAF
-757 SGCENLTTI
+757 YGCKNLTTI

-774 IGDNAFSGCK
+774 IGDN
-784 NLTSINLSD
+784 
-793 CIRYI
+793 
-798 GNNVFSEC
+798 
-806 KNLTTINLS
+806 
-815 DSIRYIGEGAFYGC
+815 AFYGC

-965 AAGISEEAD
+965 AASISEEAD

-1006 TTAEV
+1006 TAAEV

-1038 DGTMVIDCKTVGKN
+1038 DGTMVIDGKTMGNN

-1094 VADDAETAKAHQVAA
+1094 MADDAEAAKAHQVAA

-1145 IDGNSPIIGYYTL
+1145 IDSNSPIIGYYTL

-1174 RRADGSNYKLV
+1174 RRANGSNYKLV

>member
-17 IQPALSQGSE
+17 IQPALAEGRDLL
-27 AVFEENFENV
+27 FEETFEKV

-47 DPSQL
+47 NPSQL
-52 NHPSGWTFDNV
+52 DNPSGWTFDNV

-76 SITLPEIPELIGN
+76 SITLPVIPELIGN
-89 ANLFIYANY
+89 ACLSVNAIH
-98 WRNPDKDYEGIDVS
+98 WHNPDKEYDDDDPFYWDFLAKVN
-112 YFEQG
+112 
-117 VPLSVSISNG
+117 VSISNG
-127 KLSSDEING
+127 KLSSDECGEERI
-136 KLRMYGVDGNS
+136 KMYGVDGNS

-160 NISIYYSTYGYSE
+160 SVSVYYPFGSSG
-173 GDYIRFS
+173 GHYIRFS
-180 HEAGPFYDPFDL
+180 HEAGPFYEPFDL
-192 TLNPWNVQV
+192 TLNPWNIQV
-201 DYGDSIYNITV
+201 DDGDSIYNITV
-212 YTLDGTEPNRYS
+212 YTLDGSMPNHHS
-224 QRYHKGDKIHIA
+224 QRYHKDDKIHIA
-236 STTTVRAALI
+236 STTTVRAAMI

-251 MRHNVPMTYTLTK
+251 MRYNDPMTYTLTK
-264 RYDINELPE
+264 RYDINEQPE

-369 VPAGFGYKRYDC
+369 VPAGFGFKRYDC
-381 YRNNLAWAFIKNEN
+381 YRNNLARAFFRNRS
-395 LVVVKLP
+395 LVTVKLP
-402 ENMTEVGED
+402 ESMTELGEN
-411 IFGDCKNLRG
+411 IFDDCKALRG
-421 VKIPEGVSR
+421 VKVPEGVSH
-430 INKEAFYGCSILETI
+430 IDGLAFSGCNILEKL
-445 NFPAKLTSV
+445 NFPEKLTSV
-454 GDNAFSLCSKMELDN
+454 GDNAFRSCLSLELDN
-469 LPNSLLHVGQSAFC
+469 LPNSLLYVGREAFC
-483 YVPLQALKLDRKVE
+483 DVPLKALKLDRKVE

-521 GGTFSDCP
+521 GETFSNCP

-540 KYIGDK
+540 KYIGYG
-546 AFANSPVKEANLPS
+546 AFSNSPVKEANLPS

-576 CPFINDIQP
+576 CPFVNDIQP
-585 ENHIRYIGKVAYLC
+585 ENHIRYIGKVAYQC

-682 EYIGGRA
+682 EYIGGGA

-702 AINAECESFMEPN
+702 AINAECGSFMESN
-715 APLEK
+715 ASLEK
-720 IVIGGKVRRLPNVI
+720 IVIGDKVRRLPRGI
-734 FSGREFTEV
+734 FSGKEFTEV
-743 ALPSCLER
+743 ALPTCLER
-751 IDDYAF
+751 IDDSAF
-757 SGCENLTTI
+757 YGCKNLTTI

-774 IGDNAFSGCK
+774 IGDNAF
-784 NLTSINLSD
+784 
-793 CIRYI
+793 
-798 GNNVFSEC
+798 
-806 KNLTTINLS
+806 
-815 DSIRYIGEGAFYGC
+815 YGC

-834 IHWPL
+834 IHWSL
-839 RLTTIGNY
+839 RLTTIGSR

-867 INAFHNCPFAKTVY
+867 DGAFYICPFAKTVY

-888 EDNCSYYFEQEE
+888 EGDINYYFELEE

-911 IPHPDA
+911 IPHPQA
-917 KLWNKGV
+917 KYWNKGV

-955 VMDKDSKTSF
+955 AMDKDSKTSF

-1006 TTAEV
+1006 TAAEV

-1061 EPQAFVKSDR
+1061 EPQAFVKTDK
-1071 GTIEVAYRVDKETCV
+1071 GTIEVAYRVGKETCV

-1094 VADDAETAKAHQVAA
+1094 MADDAETAKAHQVAA

-1145 IDGNSPIIGYYTL
+1145 IDSNSPIIGYYTL

-1174 RRADGSNYKLV
+1174 RRANGSNYKLV

>member
-17 IQPALSQGSE
+17 IQPALAEGRDLL
-27 AVFEENFENV
+27 FEETFEKV

-47 DPSQL
+47 NPSQL
-52 NHPSGWTFDNV
+52 DNPSGWTFDNV

-76 SITLPEIPELIGN
+76 SITLPVIPELIGN
-89 ANLFIYANY
+89 ACLSVNAIH
-98 WRNPDKDYEGIDVS
+98 WHNPDKEYDDDDPFYWDFLAKVN
-112 YFEQG
+112 
-117 VPLSVSISNG
+117 VSISNG
-127 KLSSDEING
+127 KLSSDECGEERI
-136 KLRMYGVDGNS
+136 KMYGVDGNS

-160 NISIYYSTYGYSE
+160 SVSVYYPFGSSG
-173 GDYIRFS
+173 GHYIRFS
-180 HEAGPFYDPFDL
+180 HEAGPFYEPFDL
-192 TLNPWNVQV
+192 TLNPWNIQV
-201 DYGDSIYNITV
+201 DDGDSIYNITV
-212 YTLDGTEPNRYS
+212 YTLDGSMPNHHS
-224 QRYHKGDKIHIA
+224 QRYHKDDKIHIA
-236 STTTVRAALI
+236 STTTVRAAMI

-251 MRHNVPMTYTLTK
+251 MRYNDPMTYTLTK
-264 RYDINELPE
+264 RYDINEQPE

-328 LEKVKFEYDETVY
+328 LEKVKFEYDGTVY

-381 YRNNLAWAFIKNEN
+381 YRNNLARAFFKNGS
-395 LVVVKLP
+395 LVTVKLP
-402 ENMTEVGED
+402 ESMTEVGED
-411 IFGDCKNLRG
+411 IFADCKTLRG
-421 VKIPEGVSR
+421 VKLPEGVAH
-430 INKEAFYGCSILETI
+430 IEGAAFQGCNILEKL

-454 GDNAFSLCSKMELDN
+454 GDNAFRSCLSLELDN
-469 LPNSLLHVGQSAFC
+469 LPNSLLYVGREAFC
-483 YVPLQALKLDRKVE
+483 DVPLKALKLDRKVE
-497 IGAGAFSNTP
+497 MGAGAFSNTP

-521 GGTFSDCP
+521 GETFSNCP

-540 KYIGDK
+540 KYIGYN
-546 AFANSPVKEANLPS
+546 AFSNSPIKEANLPS
-560 TLRDISST
+560 TLRDISSY
-568 AFTGYSSY
+568 AFLGYSSY

-585 ENHIRYIGKVAYLC
+585 ENHIRYIGKVAYQC

-615 LADNLF
+615 LADELF
-621 ENWQGNAT
+621 ESSQGNA
-629 TFHIPASV
+629 FHIPASV
-637 EQIGNKAF
+637 EQIGNRAF
-645 AGTQIKTLP
+645 AYTQIKALP

-682 EYIGGRA
+682 EYIGGGA

-702 AINAECESFMEPN
+702 AINAECESFMESN

-720 IVIGGKVRRLPNVI
+720 IVIGDKVRRLPRGI

-743 ALPSCLER
+743 TLPACLER

-774 IGDNAFSGCK
+774 IGDNAF
-784 NLTSINLSD
+784 
-793 CIRYI
+793 
-798 GNNVFSEC
+798 
-806 KNLTTINLS
+806 
-815 DSIRYIGEGAFYGC
+815 YGC

-839 RLTTIGNY
+839 RLTTIGSR

-867 INAFHNCPFAKTVY
+867 DGAFYICPFAKTVY

-888 EDNCSYYFEQEE
+888 EDDINYYFELEE
-900 GVNCVITCMSP
+900 GGNCVITCMSP
-911 IPHPDA
+911 IPHPQA
-917 KLWNKGV
+917 RHWNVGV

-943 IADKVMAVNQVG
+943 IADKIMAVNQVG
-955 VMDKDSKTSF
+955 AMDKDSKTSF

-1006 TTAEV
+1006 TAAEV

-1038 DGTMVIDCKTVGKN
+1038 DGTMVIDGKTMGNN

-1061 EPQAFVKSDR
+1061 EPQAFVKTDK
-1071 GTIEVAYRVDKETCV
+1071 GTIEVAYRVGKETCV

-1094 VADDAETAKAHQVAA
+1094 MADDAEAAKAHQVAA

-1145 IDGNSPIIGYYTL
+1145 IDSNSPIIGYYTL

-1174 RRADGSNYKLV
+1174 RRANGSNYKLV

>member
-1 MRRIK
+1 MAEE
-6 LILFLFLFCIG
+6 G
-17 IQPALSQGSE
+17 GAL
-27 AVFEENFENV
+27 FEETFQNV

-47 DPSQL
+47 NPSQL
-52 NHPSGWTFDNV
+52 DNPSGWTFDNV

-76 SITLPEIPELIGN
+76 SITLPVIPELIGN
-89 ANLFIYANY
+89 ACLSITAFH
-98 WRNPDKDYEGIDVS
+98 WHNPDKEYDDDDPS
-112 YFEQG
+112 YWDPSYWDFPAK
-117 VPLSVSISNG
+117 VNISISNG
-127 KLSSDEING
+127 KLSSDESGGGI
-136 KLRMYGVDGNS
+136 RMYGVDGNS

-152 APNDIVLR
+152 APNDIMLR
-160 NISIYYSTYGYSE
+160 HVSVYYSGGFSE

-192 TLNPWNVQV
+192 TLNPWNIQV
-201 DYGDSIYNITV
+201 DDGDSIYNITV
-212 YTLDGTEPNRYS
+212 YTLDGSMPNRHS
-224 QRYHKGDKIHIA
+224 QRYHKDDKIHIA

-251 MRHNVPMTYTLTK
+251 MMHHVPMTYTLTK

-328 LEKVKFEYDETVY
+328 LEKVKFEYDETLY
-341 RTYSPSKGFHEEQK
+341 RSYSPPKGFQQDAYT
-355 IYNYIFSKE
+355 YNYIFSKE
-364 NRTEQ
+364 NRTVQ
-369 VPAGFGYKRYDC
+369 VPAGFGFKRYDC
-381 YRNNLAWAFIKNEN
+381 YRNNLARAFFRNGS
-395 LVVVKLP
+395 LVTVKLP
-402 ENMTEVGED
+402 ESMTELGEN
-411 IFGDCKNLRG
+411 IFDDCKALRG
-421 VKIPEGVSR
+421 VKLPEGVAH
-430 INKEAFYGCSILETI
+430 IEGAAFQGCNILEKL

-454 GDNAFSLCSKMELDN
+454 GDNAFRSCLSLELDN
-469 LPNSLLHVGQSAFC
+469 LPNSLLYVGREAFC
-483 YVPLQALKLDRKVE
+483 DVPLKALKLDRKVE
-497 IGAGAFSNTP
+497 MGAGAFSNTP
-507 ITEIEMATPCDSIL
+507 IAEIEMTTPCDSIRE
-521 GGTFSDCP
+521 GTFRDCP

-540 KYIGDK
+540 KYIGYG
-546 AFANSPVKEANLPS
+546 AFSNSPVKEANLPS
-560 TLRDISST
+560 TLRDISSY
-568 AFTGYSSY
+568 AFLGYSSY

-585 ENHIRYIGKVAYLC
+585 ENHIRYIGKVAYQC

-615 LADNLF
+615 LADELF
-621 ENWQGNAT
+621 ESSQGNA
-629 TFHIPASV
+629 FHIPASV
-637 EQIGNKAF
+637 EQIGNRAF
-645 AGTQIKTLP
+645 AYTQIKALP

-682 EYIGGRA
+682 EYIGGSA

-720 IVIGGKVRRLPNVI
+720 IVIGDKVRRLPNGI

-774 IGDNAFSGCK
+774 IGDNAF
-784 NLTSINLSD
+784 
-793 CIRYI
+793 
-798 GNNVFSEC
+798 
-806 KNLTTINLS
+806 
-815 DSIRYIGEGAFYGC
+815 YGC

-867 INAFHNCPFAKTVY
+867 DGAFSTCPAKTVY

-888 EDNCSYYFEQEE
+888 EDNFTYIFWQKE
-900 GVNCVITCMSP
+900 GGNCVITCMSP
-911 IPHPDA
+911 IPHPVARHWDV
-917 KLWNKGV
+917 GV

-943 IADKVMAVNQVG
+943 IADKIMAVNQVG
-955 VMDKDSKTSF
+955 AMDKDSKTSF

-1006 TTAEV
+1006 TAAEV

-1038 DGTMVIDCKTVGKN
+1038 DGTMVIDGKTMGNN

-1094 VADDAETAKAHQVAA
+1094 VADDTETAKAHQVAA

-1145 IDGNSPIIGYYTL
+1145 IDSNSPIIGYYTL

-1174 RRADGSNYKLV
+1174 RRANGSNYKLV

>member
-17 IQPALSQGSE
+17 IQPALAEGRDLLFKE
-27 AVFEENFENV
+27 TFENV

-47 DPSQL
+47 NPSQL
-52 NHPSGWTFDNV
+52 DNPSGWTFDNV

-76 SITLPEIPELIGN
+76 SITLPVIPELIGN
-89 ANLFIYANY
+89 ACLSVNAIH
-98 WRNPDKDYEGIDVS
+98 WHNPDKEYDDDDPFYWDFLAKVN
-112 YFEQG
+112 
-117 VPLSVSISNG
+117 VSISNG
-127 KLSSDEING
+127 KLSSDECGEERI
-136 KLRMYGVDGNS
+136 KMYGVDGNS

-160 NISIYYSTYGYSE
+160 SVSVYYPFGSSG
-173 GDYIRFS
+173 GHYIRFS
-180 HEAGPFYDPFDL
+180 HETGPFYEPFDL
-192 TLNPWNVQV
+192 TLNPWNIQV
-201 DYGDSIYNITV
+201 DDGDSIYNITV
-212 YTLDGTEPNRYS
+212 YTLDGTVPNHHS
-224 QRYHKGDKIHIA
+224 QRYHKDDKIHIA
-236 STTTVRAALI
+236 STTTVRAAMI

-251 MRHNVPMTYTLTK
+251 MRYNDPMTYTLTK
-264 RYDINELPE
+264 RYDINEQPE

-328 LEKVKFEYDETVY
+328 LEKVKFEYDGTVY

-381 YRNNLAWAFIKNEN
+381 YRNNLAWAFFKNES
-395 LVVVKLP
+395 LVTVKLP
-402 ENMTEVGED
+402 ESITEVGED

-483 YVPLQALKLDRKVE
+483 YVPLKALKLDRKVE

-521 GGTFSDCP
+521 GETFSNCP

-540 KYIGDK
+540 KYIGYN
-546 AFANSPVKEANLPS
+546 AFSNSPIKEANLPS
-560 TLRDISST
+560 TLRDISSN
-568 AFTGYSSY
+568 AFRGYSSY

-585 ENHIRYIGKVAYLC
+585 ENHIRYVGKVAYLC
-599 VDRDLEEYT
+599 VDKNLEEYT
-608 IKDGTVT
+608 IKEGTVT

-621 ENWQGNAT
+621 ENWLGNAT

-637 EQIGNKAF
+637 EQIGNRAF
-645 AGTQIKTLP
+645 AYTQIKALP

-682 EYIGGRA
+682 EYIGGGA

-702 AINAECESFMEPN
+702 AINAECGSFMESN
-715 APLEK
+715 ASLEK
-720 IVIGGKVRRLPNVI
+720 IVIGDKVRRLPRGI

-743 ALPSCLER
+743 ALPACLER
-751 IDDYAF
+751 IDDSAF
-757 SGCENLTTI
+757 YGCKNLTTI

-774 IGDNAFSGCK
+774 IGDNAF
-784 NLTSINLSD
+784 
-793 CIRYI
+793 
-798 GNNVFSEC
+798 
-806 KNLTTINLS
+806 
-815 DSIRYIGEGAFYGC
+815 YGC

-834 IHWPL
+834 IHWSL
-839 RLTTIGNY
+839 RLTTIGSR

-867 INAFHNCPFAKTVY
+867 DGAFSDCPAKTVY

-888 EDNCSYYFEQEE
+888 EDNFTYRFLKKE
-900 GVNCVITCMSP
+900 GGDCVITCMSP
-911 IPHPDA
+911 IPHPQA
-917 KLWNKGV
+917 KYWNKGV

-955 VMDKDSKTSF
+955 AMDKDSKTSF

-1006 TTAEV
+1006 TAAEV

-1061 EPQAFVKSDR
+1061 EPQAFVKTDK
-1071 GTIEVAYRVDKETCV
+1071 GTIEVAYRIGKETCV

-1094 VADDAETAKAHQVAA
+1094 MADDAEAAKAHQVAA

-1174 RRADGSNYKLV
+1174 RRANGSNYKLV

>member
-76 SITLPEIPELIGN
+76 SITLPVIPELIGN
-89 ANLFIYANY
+89 ASLLINATY
-98 WRNPDKDYEGIDVS
+98 WREPDKDYDDIDPA
-112 YFEQG
+112 FWDKIAT
-117 VPLSVSISNG
+117 LNVSISNG
-127 KLSSDEING
+127 KLSSNECERS
-136 KLRMYGVDGNS
+136 LCMYGVDGNS

-152 APNDIVLR
+152 APHDIVLR
-160 NISIYYSTYGYSE
+160 YVYVYYPVNNWE
-173 GDYIRFS
+173 DPIIRFS
-180 HEAGPFYDPFDL
+180 REAGPFYDPFDL
-192 TLNPWNVQV
+192 TLNPWDIQV
-201 DYGDSIYNITV
+201 DDGDDIYNITV
-212 YTLDGTEPNRYS
+212 YTLDGSMPNRHS

-236 STTTVRAALI
+236 STTTVRAAMI
-246 LADGS
+246 LADGT
-251 MRHNVPMTYTLTK
+251 MRYNIPMTYTLTK

-576 CPFINDIQP
+576 CPFVNDIQP
-585 ENHIRYIGKVAYLC
+585 ENHIRYIGKVAYQC

-637 EQIGNKAF
+637 EQIGSRVF

-654 EMLGLKRIGGEAFYG
+654 EMPGLKRIGDEAFYQ
-669 CKNLKKLTIPETV
+669 CKNLKKVTIPETV
-682 EYIGGRA
+682 EYIGGGA

-702 AINAECESFMEPN
+702 AINAECERLMESN
-715 APLEK
+715 IPLEK
-720 IVIGGKVRRLPNVI
+720 IVIGDKVRRLPRGI

-743 ALPSCLER
+743 ALPACLER
-751 IDDYAF
+751 IDESAF
-757 SGCENLTTI
+757 RGCENLTTI

-774 IGDNAFSGCK
+774 IGYD
-784 NLTSINLSD
+784 
-793 CIRYI
+793 
-798 GNNVFSEC
+798 
-806 KNLTTINLS
+806 
-815 DSIRYIGEGAFYGC
+815 AFYGC

-839 RLTTIGNY
+839 RLTTIGSR

-867 INAFHNCPFAKTVY
+867 DGAFYICPFAKTVY

-888 EDNCSYYFEQEE
+888 EGDINYYFELEE

-911 IPHPDA
+911 IPHPQA
-917 KLWNKGV
+917 KYWNKGV

-955 VMDKDSKTSF
+955 AMDKDSKTSF

-1006 TTAEV
+1006 TAAEV

-1071 GTIEVAYRVDKETCV
+1071 GTIEVAYRVGKETCV

-1094 VADDAETAKAHQVAA
+1094 MADDAEAAKAHQVAA

-1145 IDGNSPIIGYYTL
+1145 IDSNSPIIGYYTL

-1174 RRADGSNYKLV
+1174 RRANGSNYKLV

>member
-1 MRRIK
+1 MAEGRD
-6 LILFLFLFCIG
+6 LL
-17 IQPALSQGSE
+17 
-27 AVFEENFENV
+27 FEETFEKV

-47 DPSQL
+47 NPSQL
-52 NHPSGWTFDNV
+52 DNPSGWTFDNV

-76 SITLPEIPELIGN
+76 SITLPVIPELIGN
-89 ANLFIYANY
+89 ACLSVNAIH
-98 WRNPDKDYEGIDVS
+98 WHNPDKEYDDDDPFYWDFLAKVN
-112 YFEQG
+112 
-117 VPLSVSISNG
+117 VSISNG
-127 KLSSDEING
+127 KLSSDECGEERI
-136 KLRMYGVDGNS
+136 KMYGVDGNS

-160 NISIYYSTYGYSE
+160 SVSVYYPFGSSG
-173 GDYIRFS
+173 GHYIRFS
-180 HEAGPFYDPFDL
+180 HEAGPFYEPFDL
-192 TLNPWNVQV
+192 TLNPWNIQV
-201 DYGDSIYNITV
+201 DDGDSIYNITV
-212 YTLDGTEPNRYS
+212 YTLDGSMPNHHS
-224 QRYHKGDKIHIA
+224 QRYHKDDKIHIA
-236 STTTVRAALI
+236 STTTVRAAMI

-251 MRHNVPMTYTLTK
+251 MRYNDPMTYTLTK
-264 RYDINELPE
+264 RYDINEQPE

-381 YRNNLAWAFIKNEN
+381 YRNNLARAFFKNES
-395 LVVVKLP
+395 LVTVKLP
-402 ENMTEVGED
+402 ESMTEVGED
-411 IFGDCKNLRG
+411 IFADCKTLRG
-421 VKIPEGVSR
+421 VKLPEGVSR
-430 INKEAFYGCSILETI
+430 INKEAFWGCSILEKI

-454 GDNAFSLCSKMELDN
+454 DDNAFVYCGLLELDN
-469 LPNSLLHVGQSAFC
+469 LPSSLLYVGQSAFC
-483 YVPLQALKLDRKVE
+483 YVPLKALKLDRKVE
-497 IGAGAFSNTP
+497 IGAGAFSYTP
-507 ITEIEMATPCDSIL
+507 ITEIEMTTPCDSIRE
-521 GGTFSDCP
+521 GTFRGCP

-540 KYIGDK
+540 KYIGYN
-546 AFANSPVKEANLPS
+546 AFSYSPVKEANLPS
-560 TLRDISST
+560 TLRDISSN
-568 AFTGYSSY
+568 AFRGSSY

-599 VDRDLEEYT
+599 VDKNQEEYT

-621 ENWQGNAT
+621 ENWLGNAT

-637 EQIGNKAF
+637 EQIGNRAF
-645 AGTQIKTLP
+645 AYTQIKALP
-654 EMLGLKRIGGEAFYG
+654 EMPGLKRIGGEAFYG

-682 EYIGGRA
+682 EYIGGGA

-702 AINAECESFMEPN
+702 AINAECERFMEPN

-720 IVIGGKVRRLPNVI
+720 IVIGDKVRRLPRGI

-743 ALPSCLER
+743 ALPACLER

-757 SGCENLTTI
+757 YGCKNLTTI

-774 IGDNAFSGCK
+774 IGDN
-784 NLTSINLSD
+784 
-793 CIRYI
+793 
-798 GNNVFSEC
+798 
-806 KNLTTINLS
+806 
-815 DSIRYIGEGAFYGC
+815 AFYGC

-839 RLTTIGNY
+839 RLTTIGSR

-867 INAFHNCPFAKTVY
+867 DGAFYVCPFAKTVY

-888 EDNCSYYFEQEE
+888 EGDIIYYFELKE

-911 IPHPDA
+911 IPHPQA
-917 KLWNKGV
+917 KYWNKGV
-924 AAIKVPAELVEQ
+924 VAIKVPAELVEQ

-943 IADKVMAVNQVG
+943 IADKIMAVNQVS
-955 VMDKDSKTSF
+955 VMDEDSKTSF

-1006 TTAEV
+1006 TAAEV

-1061 EPQAFVKSDR
+1061 EPQAFVKTDK
-1071 GTIEVAYRVDKETCV
+1071 GTIEVAYRVGKETCV

-1094 VADDAETAKAHQVAA
+1094 MADDAEVAKAHQVAA

-1145 IDGNSPIIGYYTL
+1145 IDSNSPIIGYYTL

-1174 RRADGSNYKLV
+1174 RRANGSNYKLV

>member
-1 MRRIK
+1 M
-6 LILFLFLFCIG
+6 
-17 IQPALSQGSE
+17 SQGSE

-47 DPSQL
+47 EPSQL

-212 YTLDGTEPNRYS
+212 YTLDGTVPNRYS
-224 QRYHKGDKIHIA
+224 QRYHKDDKIHIA

-251 MRHNVPMTYTLTK
+251 MCYHVPKTYTLTK
-264 RYDINELPE
+264 RYDINEQPE

-328 LEKVKFEYDETVY
+328 LEKVKLEYDGTVY

-381 YRNNLAWAFIKNEN
+381 YRNNLARAFFRNGS
-395 LVVVKLP
+395 LVTVKLP
-402 ENMTEVGED
+402 ESMTELGEN
-411 IFGDCKNLRG
+411 IFDDCKALRG
-421 VKIPEGVSR
+421 VKLPEGVAH
-430 INKEAFYGCSILETI
+430 IEGAAFQGCNILEKL

-454 GDNAFSLCSKMELDN
+454 GDNAFRSCLSLELDN
-469 LPNSLLHVGQSAFC
+469 LPNSLLYVGREAFC
-483 YVPLQALKLDRKVE
+483 DVPLKALKLDRKVE

-540 KYIGDK
+540 KYIGYS

-560 TLRDISST
+560 TLRDISSY
-568 AFTGYSSY
+568 AFLGYSSY

-585 ENHIRYIGKVAYLC
+585 ENHIRYIGKVAYQC

-615 LADNLF
+615 LADELF
-621 ENWQGNAT
+621 ESSQGNA
-629 TFHIPASV
+629 FHIPASV
-637 EQIGNKAF
+637 EQIGNRAF
-645 AGTQIKTLP
+645 AYTQIKALP
-654 EMLGLKRIGGEAFYG
+654 EMPGLKRIGGEAFYG

-720 IVIGGKVRRLPNVI
+720 IVIGGKVRRLPNGI
-734 FSGREFTEV
+734 FSGREFSEV
-743 ALPSCLER
+743 TLPACLER
-751 IDDYAF
+751 IDESAF
-757 SGCENLTTI
+757 YGCKNLTTI

-774 IGDNAFSGCK
+774 IGDN
-784 NLTSINLSD
+784 
-793 CIRYI
+793 
-798 GNNVFSEC
+798 
-806 KNLTTINLS
+806 
-815 DSIRYIGEGAFYGC
+815 AFYGC

-839 RLTTIGNY
+839 RLTTIGSR

-867 INAFHNCPFAKTVY
+867 DGAFYVCPFAKTVY

-888 EDNCSYYFEQEE
+888 EGDIIYYFELKE

-911 IPHPDA
+911 IPHPQA
-917 KLWNKGV
+917 KYWNNWNKGV

-943 IADKVMAVNQVG
+943 IADKIMAVNQVS
-955 VMDKDSKTSF
+955 VMDEDSKTSF

-1006 TTAEV
+1006 TAAEV

-1061 EPQAFVKSDR
+1061 EPQAFVKTDK
-1071 GTIEVAYRVDKETCV
+1071 GTIEVAYRVGKETCV

-1094 VADDAETAKAHQVAA
+1094 MADDAEAAKAHQVAA

>member
-117 VPLSVSISNG
+117 VPLNVSISNG

-212 YTLDGTEPNRYS
+212 YTLDGTVPNRYS
-224 QRYHKGDKIHIA
+224 QRYHKDDKIHIA

-251 MRHNVPMTYTLTK
+251 MRYNIPMTYTLTK
-264 RYDINELPE
+264 RYDINVLPE

-381 YRNNLAWAFIKNEN
+381 YRNNLARAFFKNGS
-395 LVVVKLP
+395 LVTVKLP
-402 ENMTEVGED
+402 ESMTELGEN
-411 IFGDCKNLRG
+411 IFDDCKALRG
-421 VKIPEGVSR
+421 VKLPEGVAH
-430 INKEAFYGCSILETI
+430 IEGAAFQGCNILEKL

-454 GDNAFSLCSKMELDN
+454 GDNAFRSCLSLELDN
-469 LPNSLLHVGQSAFC
+469 LPNSLLYVGREAFC
-483 YVPLQALKLDRKVE
+483 DVPLKALKLDRKVE
-497 IGAGAFSNTP
+497 MGAGAFSNTP
-507 ITEIEMATPCDSIL
+507 ITEIEMTTPCDSIRE
-521 GGTFSDCP
+521 GTFRDCP

-540 KYIGDK
+540 KYIGYS
-546 AFANSPVKEANLPS
+546 AFSNSPVKEANLPS
-560 TLRDISST
+560 TLRDISSY
-568 AFTGYSSY
+568 AFLGYSSY

-585 ENHIRYIGKVAYLC
+585 ENHIRYIGKVAYQC

-615 LADNLF
+615 LADELF
-621 ENWQGNAT
+621 ESSQGNA
-629 TFHIPASV
+629 FHIPASV
-637 EQIGNKAF
+637 EQIGNRAF
-645 AGTQIKTLP
+645 AYTQIKTLP
-654 EMLGLKRIGGEAFYG
+654 EMPGLKRIGDEAFYQ
-669 CKNLKKLTIPETV
+669 CKNLKKVTIPETV
-682 EYIGGRA
+682 EYIGGGA

-702 AINAECESFMEPN
+702 AINAECERLMESN
-715 APLEK
+715 IPLEK
-720 IVIGGKVRRLPNVI
+720 IVIGDKVRRLPRGI

-743 ALPSCLER
+743 TLPACLER
-751 IDDYAF
+751 IDEFAF
-757 SGCENLTTI
+757 YGCKNLTTI

-774 IGDNAFSGCK
+774 IGDN
-784 NLTSINLSD
+784 
-793 CIRYI
+793 
-798 GNNVFSEC
+798 
-806 KNLTTINLS
+806 
-815 DSIRYIGEGAFYGC
+815 AFYGC

-839 RLTTIGNY
+839 RLTTIGSR

-867 INAFHNCPFAKTVY
+867 DGAFYICPFAKTVY

-888 EDNCSYYFEQEE
+888 EDDINYYFELEE
-900 GVNCVITCMSP
+900 GGNCVITCMSP
-911 IPHPDA
+911 IPHPQA
-917 KLWNKGV
+917 RHWNVGV

-943 IADKVMAVNQVG
+943 IADKIMAVNQVG
-955 VMDKDSKTSF
+955 AMDKDSKTSF

-1006 TTAEV
+1006 TAAEV

-1094 VADDAETAKAHQVAA
+1094 MADDAEAAKAHQVAA

-1145 IDGNSPIIGYYTL
+1145 IDSNSPIIGYYTL